1 MSNYNLLG
9 LYDHNIESYEKIVE
23 SFEKENIVGIVHA
36 TGTGKSYNALQLALD
51 NKDKKII
58 YITPSNGIIEHL
70 KKIIN
75 DNPNLDL
82 KKDFPNL
89 EFRTYQSLIN
99 LSKEELSNLPCEL
112 LILDEFHHLGAP
124 VWGSRINTLIETHED
139 IKVLGMTA
147 YTIRDRNT
155 PYERDMA
162 NPDTNEL
169 FSNKIVSKYDLCD
182 AMIDGL
188 LPKPIYKTAY
198 TNLLEI
204 EEHLESKINKL
215 PQESTEYKEYMLILR
230 NIKRRINDAPSIP
243 NILKKTLKPNGKYIY
258 FCPPFSEE
266 GTNDIETIKSQTLE
280 YLKTFIEEEDIEVY
294 TTTSEMG
301 ELGTENREAF
311 YNDKDLNWQ
320 DTKNKLRIMF
330 AINQYNEG
338 VHAPNIDGV
347 IMGRGTTSDIVYFEQ
362 LGRALSVRGNTLE
375 MYNEYETYSKEELI
389 NLCRQKETP
398 IKENISKEELIEKLI
413 APIVIDLTNNYGYI
427 KELENNLK
435 DRVKEI
441 QKHNSTNTKR
451 KIKLLDT
458 SFDIEIENEDIFE
471 MLKRL
476 NERLTMTWEDY
487 YDLAKKYYEHHGDL
501 EVSGRFKTNNGYEYS
516 EFGIINLGTW
526 IYRQRRTLLPDS
538 EQGKKLAQIGMRFE
552 NIINTLSW
560 EEMYDY
566 AKKYYQHHGDLEI
579 KQNFKTNNGYEYN
592 EFGIINLGY
601 WINNQKRRVLPESE
615 KGQKLLQIGM
625 QFKKKCLS
633 WEDYYDLAKIYYEHH
648 GNLEVQTKFKT
659 NNGYEYSEFGTINLG
674 AWIYRQRQNIRF
686 KSERGQK
693 LLKIGMCFGNKC
705 LSWDEMYDLA
715 KIYYEYH
722 GNLNVSKKFKT
733 NNGYEFDENGIINL
747 GYWIANQKRR
757 ILPESEQG
765 QKLLQIGMRFEN
777 IINTLSWDEMY
788 EYAKKYYEHYGD
800 LEVQAIFK
808 TNNGYEY
815 SEFGKISLGAWIHRQ
830 RQNIRFKSERGQKLL
845 QIGMRFENK
854 FLSWE
859 YYYDLAK
866 AYYEHYGDL
875 EIKQNFKTDNGYEY
889 DENGQINLGQ
899 WIDRQRRRTSLE
911 SERGQKLL
919 QIGMRFENKYLSWED
934 YYDLA
939 KTYYEYYGNLDIR
952 QRFKTNNG
960 YEDSRDGKINL
971 GAWLTNQRRMVTQD
985 SEKGRFLTKIGMVW
999 NIKNNQ
1005 NQIQEICNVN
1015 NININVNKDILSH
1028 ISIQEL
1034 VSKIEY
1040 LKANSVNLIDN
1051 SGKLHQIFNI
1061 NSVDLEKEYG
1071 ISFEDLISTYY
1082 LSKSKD
1088 KKLVRKPKDN

>member
-36 TGTGKSYNALQLALD
+36 TGTGKSYNVLQLALD

-75 DNPNLDL
+75 DNQNLDL
-82 KKDFPNL
+82 KRDFPNL

-124 VWGSRINTLIETHED
+124 VWGSRINTLIETHEN

-215 PQESTEYKEYMLILR
+215 SQESTEYKEYTLILR

-280 YLKTFIEEEDIEVY
+280 YLKTFIEEKDIEIY

-301 ELGTENREAF
+301 ELGTKNREAF
-311 YNDKDLNWQ
+311 YNDKDLKEQ

-375 MYNEYETYSKEELI
+375 VYNKYETYSKEELI
-389 NLCRQKETP
+389 NLCRQKDIP
-398 IKENISKEELIEKLI
+398 VKENISKEELIEKLI
-413 APIVIDLTNNYGYI
+413 APVVIDLTNNYEYI
-427 KELENNLK
+427 KELESNLK

-441 QKHNSTNTKR
+441 QKHNGTNTIR
-451 KIKLLDT
+451 KIKLFDT

-476 NERLTMTWEDY
+476 NEKLTMTWEDY
-487 YDLAKKYYEHHGDL
+487 YDLAKAYYEHHGDLEIKQTFKTNNGYEYDENGTINLGQWIERQRRRITPESEQGKKLLQIGMRFKNIRNRLSWEEMYNYAKKYYEHHGDL
-501 EVSGRFKTNNGYEYS
+501 EVSVKFKTNNGYEYD
-516 EFGIINLGTW
+516 ENGTINLGQW
-526 IYRQRRTLLPDS
+526 IFTQRKTLKQESKRRQKLL
-538 EQGKKLAQIGMRFE
+538 QIGMRFE
-552 NIINTLSW
+552 NKIKILSW
-560 EEMYDY
+560 EEMYNY
-566 AKKYYQHHGDLEI
+566 AKKYYEHHGDLEVSA
-579 KQNFKTNNGYEYN
+579 KFKTNNGYEYDEN
-592 EFGIINLGY
+592 GTINLGTWIFRQREKVIPESERGQKLSQIGMRFENKYLSWEEMYNYAKKYYEHYGNLEVPAKFKTNNGYVRSKDGIINLGY
-601 WINNQKRRVLPESE
+601 WISSQRQRTSLESKR
-615 KGQKLLQIGM
+615 GQKLLQIGM
-625 QFKKKCLS
+625 RFENKRSTLS
-633 WEDYYDLAKIYYEHH
+633 WKDYYDLAKVYYEHH
-648 GNLEVQTKFKT
+648 GNLEVPAKFKT
-659 NNGYEYSEFGTINLG
+659 NNGYEYDENGTINLG
-674 AWIYRQRQNIRF
+674 QWISNQRQR
-686 KSERGQK
+686 
-693 LLKIGMCFGNKC
+693 L
-705 LSWDEMYDLA
+705 
-715 KIYYEYH
+715 
-722 GNLNVSKKFKT
+722 
-733 NNGYEFDENGIINL
+733 
-747 GYWIANQKRR
+747 R
-757 ILPESEQG
+757 ITPESEQG

-777 IINTLSWDEMY
+777 IKSTLGWEGMY
-788 EYAKKYYEHYGD
+788 EYAKKYYKHHGN
-800 LEVQAIFK
+800 LEILYYFK

-815 SEFGKISLGAWIHRQ
+815 
-830 RQNIRFKSERGQKLL
+830 
-845 QIGMRFENK
+845 
-854 FLSWE
+854 
-859 YYYDLAK
+859 
-866 AYYEHYGDL
+866 
-875 EIKQNFKTDNGYEY
+875 
-889 DENGQINLGQ
+889 DE
-899 WIDRQRRRTSLE
+899 
-911 SERGQKLL
+911 
-919 QIGMRFENKYLSWED
+919 
-934 YYDLA
+934 
-939 KTYYEYYGNLDIR
+939 
-952 QRFKTNNG
+952 
-960 YEDSRDGKINL
+960 DGKINL
-971 GAWLTNQRRMVTQD
+971 GYWISNQRQKTSQN
-985 SEKGRFLTKIGMVW
+985 SKEGRLLTKIGMVW

-1005 NQIQEICNVN
+1005 NQVQEICNVN

-1040 LKANSVNLIDN
+1040 LKANNIKLTDS

-1061 NSVDLEKEYG
+1061 NSVDLEKQYG
-1071 ISFEDLISTYY
+1071 ISFEDLITNYY
-1082 LSKSKD
+1082 LEKNKSKG
-1088 KKLVRKPKDN
+1088 V

>member
-9 LYDHNIESYEKIVE
+9 LYNHNIESYEKIGKA
-23 SFEKENIVGIVHA
+23 FEKENIVGIVHA

-82 KKDFPNL
+82 KKDFSNL

-124 VWGSRINTLIETHED
+124 VWGSRVNTLIETHKD

-169 FSNKIVSKYDLCD
+169 FSNKIVSRYDLCD

-204 EEHLESKINKL
+204 EEHIESKISKL
-215 PQESTEYKEYMLILR
+215 SQESTEYKEYTLILR

-280 YLKTFIEEEDIEVY
+280 YLKTFTEEKDIEIY
-294 TTTSEMG
+294 TTTSDMG
-301 ELGTENREAF
+301 ELGTKNREAF
-311 YNDKDLNWQ
+311 YNDKDLDGQNV
-320 DTKNKLRIMF
+320 KNKLRIMF

-375 MYNEYETYSKEELI
+375 MYNKYETYSKEELI
-389 NLCRQKETP
+389 NLCIEKDIP
-398 IKENISKEELIEKLI
+398 IKENITKEELIEKLI
-413 APIVIDLTNNYGYI
+413 APVVIDLTNNYEYI

-435 DRVKEI
+435 DKVKEI
-441 QKHNSTNTKR
+441 QKHNSTNTER

-458 SFDIEIENEDIFE
+458 SFDIEIENQDIFE

-487 YDLAKKYYEHHGDL
+487 YDLAK
-501 EVSGRFKTNNGYEYS
+501 V
-516 EFGIINLGTW
+516 
-526 IYRQRRTLLPDS
+526 
-538 EQGKKLAQIGMRFE
+538 
-552 NIINTLSW
+552 
-560 EEMYDY
+560 
-566 AKKYYQHHGDLEI
+566 
-579 KQNFKTNNGYEYN
+579 
-592 EFGIINLGY
+592 
-601 WINNQKRRVLPESE
+601 
-615 KGQKLLQIGM
+615 
-625 QFKKKCLS
+625 
-633 WEDYYDLAKIYYEHH
+633 
-648 GNLEVQTKFKT
+648 
-659 NNGYEYSEFGTINLG
+659 
-674 AWIYRQRQNIRF
+674 
-686 KSERGQK
+686 
-693 LLKIGMCFGNKC
+693 
-705 LSWDEMYDLA
+705 
-715 KIYYEYH
+715 
-722 GNLNVSKKFKT
+722 
-733 NNGYEFDENGIINL
+733 
-747 GYWIANQKRR
+747 
-757 ILPESEQG
+757 
-765 QKLLQIGMRFEN
+765 
-777 IINTLSWDEMY
+777 
-788 EYAKKYYEHYGD
+788 YYEHYGN
-800 LEVQAIFK
+800 LEIKKSFK

-815 SEFGKISLGAWIHRQ
+815 SEFGKI
-830 RQNIRFKSERGQKLL
+830 
-845 QIGMRFENK
+845 
-854 FLSWE
+854 
-859 YYYDLAK
+859 
-866 AYYEHYGDL
+866 
-875 EIKQNFKTDNGYEY
+875 
-889 DENGQINLGQ
+889 NLGQ
-899 WIDRQRRRTSLE
+899 WIKRQRQKISPE
-911 SERGQKLL
+911 SEQGQKLA

-939 KTYYEYYGNLDIR
+939 KAYYEHHGNLEI
-952 QRFKTNNG
+952 QARFKTNNG
-960 YEDSRDGKINL
+960 YEYDETGKINL
-971 GAWLTNQRRMVTQD
+971 GIWIFNQRQRITPESEQGQKLLQIGMRFENIRNRLTWEEMYEYAKKYYEHYGNLEIIYNFKTNNGYEQSENGKINLGTWIVTQRQKVTPKSERWQKLAQIGMRFENKINTLSWEEMYNYAKKYYEYHGNLEVQQKFKTNNGYEYDEDGTINLGTWIFNQRRTAAQD
-985 SEKGRFLTKIGMVW
+985 SKRGRLLTKIGMVW

-1005 NQIQEICNVN
+1005 NQVQEICNVN

-1040 LKANSVNLIDN
+1040 LKTNNIKLTDN

-1061 NSVDLEKEYG
+1061 NSVDLEKEYN
-1071 ISFEDLISTYY
+1071 ISFEDLITNYY
-1082 LSKSKD
+1082 LDKNKSKG
-1088 KKLVRKPKDN
+1088 V

>member
-36 TGTGKSYNALQLALD
+36 TGTGKSYNVLQLALD

-75 DNPNLDL
+75 DNQNLDL
-82 KKDFPNL
+82 KRDFPNL

-215 PQESTEYKEYMLILR
+215 SQESTEYKEYTLILR

-280 YLKTFIEEEDIEVY
+280 YLKTFIEEKDIEIY

-301 ELGTENREAF
+301 ELGTKNREAF
-311 YNDKDLNWQ
+311 YNDKDLKEQ

-375 MYNEYETYSKEELI
+375 VYNKYETYSKEELI
-389 NLCRQKETP
+389 NLCRQKDIP
-398 IKENISKEELIEKLI
+398 VKENISKEELIEKLI
-413 APIVIDLTNNYGYI
+413 APVVIDLTNNYEYI
-427 KELENNLK
+427 KELESNLK

-441 QKHNSTNTKR
+441 QKHNGTNTIR
-451 KIKLLDT
+451 KIKLFDT

-476 NERLTMTWEDY
+476 NEKLTMTWEDY
-487 YDLAKKYYEHHGDL
+487 YDLAKAYYEHHGDLEIKQTFKTNNGYEYDENGTINLGQWIERQRRRITPESEQGKKLLQIGMRFKNIRNRLSWEEMYNYAKKYYEHHGDL
-501 EVSGRFKTNNGYEYS
+501 EVSVKFKTNNGYEYD
-516 EFGIINLGTW
+516 ENGTINLGQW
-526 IYRQRRTLLPDS
+526 IFTQRKTLKQESKRRQKLL
-538 EQGKKLAQIGMRFE
+538 QIGMRFE
-552 NIINTLSW
+552 NKIKILSW
-560 EEMYDY
+560 EEMYNY
-566 AKKYYQHHGDLEI
+566 AKKYYEHHGDLEVSA
-579 KQNFKTNNGYEYN
+579 KFKTNNGYEYDEN
-592 EFGIINLGY
+592 GTINLGTWIFRQREKVIPESERGQKLSQIGMRFENKYLSWEEMYNYAKKYYEHYGNLEVPAKFKTNNGYVRSKDGIINLGY
-601 WINNQKRRVLPESE
+601 WISSQRQRTSLESKR
-615 KGQKLLQIGM
+615 GQKLLQIGM
-625 QFKKKCLS
+625 RFENKRSTLS
-633 WEDYYDLAKIYYEHH
+633 WKDYYDLAKVYYEHH
-648 GNLEVQTKFKT
+648 GNLEVPAKFKT
-659 NNGYEYSEFGTINLG
+659 NNGYEYDENGTINLG
-674 AWIYRQRQNIRF
+674 QWISNQRQR
-686 KSERGQK
+686 
-693 LLKIGMCFGNKC
+693 L
-705 LSWDEMYDLA
+705 
-715 KIYYEYH
+715 
-722 GNLNVSKKFKT
+722 
-733 NNGYEFDENGIINL
+733 
-747 GYWIANQKRR
+747 R
-757 ILPESEQG
+757 ITPESEQG

-777 IINTLSWDEMY
+777 IKSTLGWEGMY
-788 EYAKKYYEHYGD
+788 EYAKKYYKHHGN
-800 LEVQAIFK
+800 LEILYYFK

-815 SEFGKISLGAWIHRQ
+815 
-830 RQNIRFKSERGQKLL
+830 
-845 QIGMRFENK
+845 
-854 FLSWE
+854 
-859 YYYDLAK
+859 
-866 AYYEHYGDL
+866 
-875 EIKQNFKTDNGYEY
+875 
-889 DENGQINLGQ
+889 DE
-899 WIDRQRRRTSLE
+899 
-911 SERGQKLL
+911 
-919 QIGMRFENKYLSWED
+919 
-934 YYDLA
+934 
-939 KTYYEYYGNLDIR
+939 
-952 QRFKTNNG
+952 
-960 YEDSRDGKINL
+960 DGKINL
-971 GAWLTNQRRMVTQD
+971 GYWISNQRQKTSQN
-985 SEKGRFLTKIGMVW
+985 SKEGRLLTKIGMVW

-1005 NQIQEICNVN
+1005 NQVQEICNVN

-1040 LKANSVNLIDN
+1040 LKANNIKLTDS

-1061 NSVDLEKEYG
+1061 NSVDLEKQYG
-1071 ISFEDLISTYY
+1071 ISFEDLITNYY
-1082 LSKSKD
+1082 LEKNKSKG
-1088 KKLVRKPKDN
+1088 V

>member
-1 MSNYNLLG
+1 MSNYKLLG

-75 DNPNLDL
+75 DNPNLDIE
-82 KKDFPNL
+82 KDFPNL

-112 LILDEFHHLGAP
+112 LILDEFHHIGAP
-124 VWGSRINTLIETHED
+124 VWGSRMNTLIETHKD

-169 FSNKIVSKYDLCD
+169 FSNKIVSRYDLYD

-204 EEHLESKINKL
+204 EEHIESKISKL
-215 PQESTEYKEYMLILR
+215 SQESTEYKEYTLILR

-280 YLKTFIEEEDIEVY
+280 YIKEFIDEEDIEIY
-294 TTTSEMG
+294 TTTSDMG
-301 ELGTENREAF
+301 ELGTKNREAF
-311 YNDKDLNWQ
+311 YNDKDLDGQNV
-320 DTKNKLRIMF
+320 KNKLRIMF

-375 MYNEYETYSKEELI
+375 MYNKYETYSKEELI
-389 NLCRQKETP
+389 NLCIEKDIP
-398 IKENISKEELIEKLI
+398 IKENITKEELIEKLI
-413 APIVIDLTNNYGYI
+413 APVVIDLTNNYEYI

-435 DRVKEI
+435 DKVKEI
-441 QKHNSTNTKR
+441 QKHNSTNTER

-487 YDLAKKYYEHHGDL
+487 YELAKKYYEHHGNL
-501 EVSGRFKTNNGYEYS
+501 EVQAKFKTNNGYEFNENGLINLGNWILKQRQNVLSESERGQKLLQIGMRFGNKYLSWEDYYDLAKAYYEHHGNLEIQTRFKTNNGYEYD
-516 EFGIINLGTW
+516 ETGKINLGIW
-526 IYRQRRTLLPDS
+526 IFNQRQ
-538 EQGKKLAQIGMRFE
+538 KI
-552 NIINTLSW
+552 
-560 EEMYDY
+560 
-566 AKKYYQHHGDLEI
+566 
-579 KQNFKTNNGYEYN
+579 
-592 EFGIINLGY
+592 
-601 WINNQKRRVLPESE
+601 LPESE

-625 QFKKKCLS
+625 RFGNKFLSWDEMYNLAKTYYEYHGNLEIKQTFKTDNGYEQSKNGKINLGFWIYTQRKSLTPESEKGQKLLQIGMRFENKYLSWDEMYNLAQVYYEHHGNLDVPAEFKTNNGYERSKNGKINLGSWIRTQRKNLTPESEQGQKLLQIEMRFDNKKLS
-633 WEDYYDLAKIYYEHH
+633 WEEMYDYAKIYYEHH
-648 GNLEVQTKFKT
+648 GDLEVQQKFKT

-674 AWIYRQRQNIRF
+674 AWIFRQR
-686 KSERGQK
+686 ER
-693 LLKIGMCFGNKC
+693 
-705 LSWDEMYDLA
+705 
-715 KIYYEYH
+715 
-722 GNLNVSKKFKT
+722 V
-733 NNGYEFDENGIINL
+733 
-747 GYWIANQKRR
+747 
-757 ILPESEQG
+757 ILESEQG
-765 QKLLQIGMRFEN
+765 QKLLQIGMRFDN
-777 IINTLSWDEMY
+777 KKLSWEEMY
-788 EYAKKYYEHYGD
+788 DYAKIYYEHHGD
-800 LEVQAIFK
+800 LEVQQKFK

-815 SEFGKISLGAWIHRQ
+815 DETGK
-830 RQNIRFKSERGQKLL
+830 
-845 QIGMRFENK
+845 
-854 FLSWE
+854 
-859 YYYDLAK
+859 
-866 AYYEHYGDL
+866 
-875 EIKQNFKTDNGYEY
+875 
-889 DENGQINLGQ
+889 INLGQ
-899 WIDRQRRRTSLE
+899 WIATQR
-911 SERGQKLL
+911 
-919 QIGMRFENKYLSWED
+919 
-934 YYDLA
+934 
-939 KTYYEYYGNLDIR
+939 KTTI
-952 QRFKTNNG
+952 
-960 YEDSRDGKINL
+960 
-971 GAWLTNQRRMVTQD
+971 QD
-985 SEKGRFLTKIGMVW
+985 SKKGRLLTKIGMVW
-999 NIKNNQ
+999 SIKSNKNQ
-1005 NQIQEICNVN
+1005 VQEICNVN

-1034 VSKIEY
+1034 ISKIEY
-1040 LKANSVNLIDN
+1040 LKDSNIKLTDN
-1051 SGKLHQIFNI
+1051 TGKLHQIFNI
-1061 NSVDLEKEYG
+1061 NSVDLEKEYN
-1071 ISFEDLISTYY
+1071 ISFEDLITTYY
-1082 LSKSKD
+1082 LDKNKSKG
-1088 KKLVRKPKDN
+1088 V

>member
-1 MSNYNLLG
+1 MSNYKLLG
-9 LYDHNIESYEKIVE
+9 LYNHNIESYEKIVE

-51 NKDKKII
+51 NKDKKMI

-75 DNPNLDL
+75 DNQNLDL
-82 KKDFPNL
+82 KRDFPNL

-112 LILDEFHHLGAP
+112 LILDEFHHIGAP
-124 VWGSRINTLIETHED
+124 VWGSRINTLIKTHED

-169 FSNKIVSKYDLCD
+169 FSNKIVSRYDLCD

-204 EEHLESKINKL
+204 EEHIESKISKL
-215 PQESTEYKEYMLILR
+215 SQESTEYKEYTLILR

-258 FCPPFSEE
+258 FCLPFSEE

-280 YLKTFIEEEDIEVY
+280 YLKTFIEEKDIEIY

-301 ELGTENREAF
+301 ELGQKNRDAF
-311 YNDKDLNWQ
+311 YNDKDLKRQ

-375 MYNEYETYSKEELI
+375 MYNKYETYSKEELI
-389 NLCRQKETP
+389 NLCREKEIP

-413 APIVIDLTNNYGYI
+413 APIVIDLTNNYEYI

-435 DRVKEI
+435 NRVKKK
-441 QKHNSTNTKR
+441 QKQNGTDTKR
-451 KIKLLDT
+451 KIKLFDT

-487 YDLAKKYYEHHGDL
+487 YDLAKAYYEHHGNLEVQVRFKTNNGYEYDENGTINLGQWIERQRRRITPESEQGKKLLQIGMRFKNIRNRLSWEEMYNYAKKYYEHHGDL
-501 EVSGRFKTNNGYEYS
+501 EVSVKFKTNNGYEYD
-516 EFGIINLGTW
+516 ENGTINLGQW
-526 IYRQRRTLLPDS
+526 IFTQR
-538 EQGKKLAQIGMRFE
+538 KKLKQESKRRQKLLQIEMRFE
-552 NIINTLSW
+552 NKIKILSW
-560 EEMYDY
+560 EEMYNY
-566 AKKYYQHHGDLEI
+566 AKKYYEHHGDLEVSA
-579 KQNFKTNNGYEYN
+579 KFKTNNGYEYDEN
-592 EFGIINLGY
+592 GTINLGTWIFRQREKVIPESERGQKLSQIGMRFENKYLSWEEMYNYAQKYYEHYGNLEVPAKFKTNNGYVRSKDGIINLGY
-601 WINNQKRRVLPESE
+601 WISSQRQRTSLESKR
-615 KGQKLLQIGM
+615 GQKLLQIGM
-625 QFKKKCLS
+625 RFENKRSTLS
-633 WEDYYDLAKIYYEHH
+633 WKDYYDLAKVYYEHH
-648 GNLEVQTKFKT
+648 GNLEVPAKFKT
-659 NNGYEYSEFGTINLG
+659 NNGYEYDENGTINLG
-674 AWIYRQRQNIRF
+674 QWISNQRQR
-686 KSERGQK
+686 
-693 LLKIGMCFGNKC
+693 L
-705 LSWDEMYDLA
+705 
-715 KIYYEYH
+715 
-722 GNLNVSKKFKT
+722 
-733 NNGYEFDENGIINL
+733 
-747 GYWIANQKRR
+747 R
-757 ILPESEQG
+757 ITPESEQG

-777 IINTLSWDEMY
+777 IKSTLGWEGMY
-788 EYAKKYYEHYGD
+788 EYAKKYYKHHGN
-800 LEVQAIFK
+800 LEILYYFK

-815 SEFGKISLGAWIHRQ
+815 
-830 RQNIRFKSERGQKLL
+830 
-845 QIGMRFENK
+845 
-854 FLSWE
+854 
-859 YYYDLAK
+859 
-866 AYYEHYGDL
+866 
-875 EIKQNFKTDNGYEY
+875 
-889 DENGQINLGQ
+889 DE
-899 WIDRQRRRTSLE
+899 
-911 SERGQKLL
+911 
-919 QIGMRFENKYLSWED
+919 
-934 YYDLA
+934 
-939 KTYYEYYGNLDIR
+939 
-952 QRFKTNNG
+952 
-960 YEDSRDGKINL
+960 DGKINL
-971 GAWLTNQRRMVTQD
+971 GYWISNQRQKTSQN
-985 SEKGRFLTKIGMVW
+985 SKEGRLLTKIGMVW

-1005 NQIQEICNVN
+1005 NQVQEICNVN

-1040 LKANSVNLIDN
+1040 LKANNIKLTDS

-1061 NSVDLEKEYG
+1061 NSVDLEKQYG
-1071 ISFEDLISTYY
+1071 ISFEDLITNYY
-1082 LSKSKD
+1082 LEKNKSKG
-1088 KKLVRKPKDN
+1088 V

>member
-9 LYDHNIESYEKIVE
+9 LYNHNIESYEKIVKA
-23 SFEKENIVGIVHA
+23 FEKENIVGIVHA
-36 TGTGKSYNALQLALD
+36 TGTGKSYNAMQLALD

-75 DNPNLDL
+75 DNPNLDIE
-82 KKDFPNL
+82 KDFPNL

-124 VWGSRINTLIETHED
+124 VWGSRVNTLIETHKD

-169 FSNKIVSKYDLCD
+169 FSNKIVSRYDLCD

-204 EEHLESKINKL
+204 EEHIESKISKL
-215 PQESTEYKEYMLILR
+215 SQESTEYKEYTLILR

-280 YLKTFIEEEDIEVY
+280 YLKTFTEEKDIEIY
-294 TTTSEMG
+294 TTTSDMG
-301 ELGTENREAF
+301 ELGTKNREAF
-311 YNDKDLNWQ
+311 YNDKDLDGQNV
-320 DTKNKLRIMF
+320 KNKLRIMF

-375 MYNEYETYSKEELI
+375 MYNKYETYSKEELI
-389 NLCRQKETP
+389 NLCIEKDIP
-398 IKENISKEELIEKLI
+398 IKENITKEELIEKLI
-413 APIVIDLTNNYGYI
+413 APVVIDLTNNYEYI

-435 DRVKEI
+435 DKVKEI
-441 QKHNSTNTKR
+441 QKHNSTNTER

-458 SFDIEIENEDIFE
+458 SFDIEIENQDIFE

-487 YDLAKKYYEHHGDL
+487 YDLAKVYYEHYGNL
-501 EVSGRFKTNNGYEYS
+501 EIKKSFKTNNGYEYS
-516 EFGIINLGTW
+516 EFGKINLGQW
-526 IYRQRRTLLPDS
+526 IKRQRQKISPES
-538 EQGKKLAQIGMRFE
+538 EQGQKLAQIGMRFE
-552 NIINTLSW
+552 NIISTLNW
-560 EEMYDY
+560 EEMYEY
-566 AKKYYQHHGDLEI
+566 AKKYY
-579 KQNFKTNNGYEYN
+579 
-592 EFGIINLGY
+592 
-601 WINNQKRRVLPESE
+601 
-615 KGQKLLQIGM
+615 
-625 QFKKKCLS
+625 
-633 WEDYYDLAKIYYEHH
+633 EHY
-648 GNLEVQTKFKT
+648 GNLEVKTKFKT
-659 NNGYEYSEFGTINLG
+659 NNGYEYSEFGKINLGQWIFNQRQRITPESEQGQKLAQIGMKFEINKRNVLSWEEMYEFAKKYYEYYGDLEVSAKFKTNNGYVRSKDGIINLG
-674 AWIYRQRQNIRF
+674 AWISTQRKTLIPE
-686 KSERGQK
+686 SERGQK
-693 LLKIGMCFGNKC
+693 LAQIGMRFEKKYLN
-705 LSWDEMYDLA
+705 WEEMYEYA
-715 KIYYEYH
+715 KKYYEYH
-722 GNLNVSKKFKT
+722 GDLEVSFKFKT
-733 NNGYEFDENGIINL
+733 NNGYEYDKNGKINL
-747 GYWIANQKRR
+747 GTWISSQRQSL
-757 ILPESEQG
+757 IPESEQG

-777 IINTLSWDEMY
+777 IRNRLTWEEMY
-788 EYAKKYYEHYGD
+788 EYAKKYYEHYGNLEIIYNFKTNNGYEQSENGKINLGTWIVTQRQKVTPKSERWQKLAQIGMRFENKINTLSWEEMYNYAKKYYEYHGN
-800 LEVQAIFK
+800 LEVQQKFK

-815 SEFGKISLGAWIHRQ
+815 
-830 RQNIRFKSERGQKLL
+830 
-845 QIGMRFENK
+845 
-854 FLSWE
+854 
-859 YYYDLAK
+859 
-866 AYYEHYGDL
+866 
-875 EIKQNFKTDNGYEY
+875 
-889 DENGQINLGQ
+889 DEDGTINLGT
-899 WIDRQRRRTSLE
+899 WI
-911 SERGQKLL
+911 
-919 QIGMRFENKYLSWED
+919 F
-934 YYDLA
+934 
-939 KTYYEYYGNLDIR
+939 
-952 QRFKTNNG
+952 
-960 YEDSRDGKINL
+960 
-971 GAWLTNQRRMVTQD
+971 NQRRTAAQD
-985 SEKGRFLTKIGMVW
+985 SKRGRLLTKIGMVW

-1005 NQIQEICNVN
+1005 NQVQEICNVN

-1040 LKANSVNLIDN
+1040 LKTNNIKLTDN

-1061 NSVDLEKEYG
+1061 NSVDLEKEYN
-1071 ISFEDLISTYY
+1071 ISFEDLITNYY
-1082 LSKSKD
+1082 LDKNKSKG
-1088 KKLVRKPKDN
+1088 V

>member
-9 LYDHNIESYEKIVE
+9 LYNHNIESYEKIVKA
-23 SFEKENIVGIVHA
+23 FEKENIVGIVHA

-82 KKDFPNL
+82 KKDFSNL

-124 VWGSRINTLIETHED
+124 VWGSRVNTLIETHKD

-169 FSNKIVSKYDLCD
+169 FSNKIVNRYDLCD

-204 EEHLESKINKL
+204 EEHIESKISKL
-215 PQESTEYKEYMLILR
+215 SQESTEYKEYTLILR

-280 YLKTFIEEEDIEVY
+280 YLKTFTEEKDIEIY
-294 TTTSEMG
+294 TTTSDMG
-301 ELGTENREAF
+301 ELGTKNREAF
-311 YNDKDLNWQ
+311 YNDKDLDGQNV
-320 DTKNKLRIMF
+320 KNKLRIMF

-375 MYNEYETYSKEELI
+375 MYNKYETYSKEELI
-389 NLCRQKETP
+389 NLCIEKDIP
-398 IKENISKEELIEKLI
+398 IKENITKEELIEKLI
-413 APIVIDLTNNYGYI
+413 APVVIDLTNNYEYI

-435 DRVKEI
+435 DKVKEI
-441 QKHNSTNTKR
+441 QKHNSTNTER

-458 SFDIEIENEDIFE
+458 SFDIEIENQDIFE
-471 MLKRL
+471 MLTRL
-476 NERLTMTWEDY
+476 NERLTMTWE
-487 YDLAKKYYEHHGDL
+487 
-501 EVSGRFKTNNGYEYS
+501 
-516 EFGIINLGTW
+516 
-526 IYRQRRTLLPDS
+526 
-538 EQGKKLAQIGMRFE
+538 
-552 NIINTLSW
+552 
-560 EEMYDY
+560 EMYEY
-566 AKKYYQHHGDLEI
+566 AKKYYKHHGNLEVPY
-579 KQNFKTNNGYEYN
+579 NFKTNNGYEQSEN
-592 EFGIINLGY
+592 GKIKLGY
-601 WINNQKRRVLPESE
+601 WINNQR
-615 KGQKLLQIGM
+615 QKVTQ
-625 QFKKKCLS
+625 
-633 WEDYYDLAKIYYEHH
+633 
-648 GNLEVQTKFKT
+648 
-659 NNGYEYSEFGTINLG
+659 
-674 AWIYRQRQNIRF
+674 
-686 KSERGQK
+686 
-693 LLKIGMCFGNKC
+693 
-705 LSWDEMYDLA
+705 
-715 KIYYEYH
+715 
-722 GNLNVSKKFKT
+722 
-733 NNGYEFDENGIINL
+733 
-747 GYWIANQKRR
+747 
-757 ILPESEQG
+757 ESEQG

-777 IINTLSWDEMY
+777 KYLSWEDY
-788 EYAKKYYEHYGD
+788 YDLAKAYYEHHGN
-800 LEVQAIFK
+800 LEIQARFK

-815 SEFGKISLGAWIHRQ
+815 DETGKINLGIWIFNQRQKILPESEKGQKLLQIGMRFGNKFLSWDEMYNLAKTYYEYHGNLEIKQTFKTDNGYEQSKNGKINLGFWIHTQ
-830 RQNIRFKSERGQKLL
+830 RKSLTPESEKGQKLL

-854 FLSWE
+854 YLSWDEMYNLAQVYYEHHGNLDMPAEFKTNNGYERSKNGKINLGSWIRTQRKNITPESEQGQKLLQIGMRFDNKKLSWE
-859 YYYDLAK
+859 DYYDLAK
-866 AYYEHYGDL
+866 AYYEHHGNL
-875 EIKQNFKTDNGYEY
+875 EIQASFKTDNGYEY

-899 WIDRQRRRTSLE
+899 WIDKQRRRTSLE

-919 QIGMRFENKYLSWED
+919 QIGMRFGNKKLSWED

-971 GAWLTNQRRMVTQD
+971 GAWITNQRRMVTQD
-985 SEKGRFLTKIGMVW
+985 SKRGRLLTKIGMVW

-1005 NQIQEICNVN
+1005 NQVQEICNVN

-1040 LKANSVNLIDN
+1040 LKANNVKLTDN

-1061 NSVDLEKEYG
+1061 NSVDLEKEYN
-1071 ISFEDLISTYY
+1071 ISFEDLITNYY
-1082 LSKSKD
+1082 LDKNKSKG
-1088 KKLVRKPKDN
+1088 V

>member
-9 LYDHNIESYEKIVE
+9 LYNHNIESYEKIVKA
-23 SFEKENIVGIVHA
+23 FEKENIVGIVHA

-82 KKDFPNL
+82 KKDFSDL

-124 VWGSRINTLIETHED
+124 VWGSRVNTLIETHKD

-169 FSNKIVSKYDLCD
+169 FSNKIVNRYDLCD

-204 EEHLESKINKL
+204 EEHIESKISKL
-215 PQESTEYKEYMLILR
+215 SQESTEYKEYTLILR

-280 YLKTFIEEEDIEVY
+280 YLKTFTEEKDIEIY
-294 TTTSEMG
+294 TTTSDMG
-301 ELGTENREAF
+301 ELGTKNREAF
-311 YNDKDLNWQ
+311 YNDKDLDGQNV
-320 DTKNKLRIMF
+320 KNKLRIMF

-375 MYNEYETYSKEELI
+375 MYNKYETYSKEELI
-389 NLCRQKETP
+389 NLCIEKDIP
-398 IKENISKEELIEKLI
+398 IKENITKEELIEKLI
-413 APIVIDLTNNYGYI
+413 APVVIDLTNNYEYI

-435 DRVKEI
+435 DKVKEI
-441 QKHNSTNTKR
+441 QKHNSTNTER

-458 SFDIEIENEDIFE
+458 SFDIEIENQDIFE
-471 MLKRL
+471 MLTRL
-476 NERLTMTWEDY
+476 NERLTMTWE
-487 YDLAKKYYEHHGDL
+487 
-501 EVSGRFKTNNGYEYS
+501 
-516 EFGIINLGTW
+516 
-526 IYRQRRTLLPDS
+526 
-538 EQGKKLAQIGMRFE
+538 
-552 NIINTLSW
+552 
-560 EEMYDY
+560 EMYEY
-566 AKKYYQHHGDLEI
+566 AKKYYKHHGNLEVPY
-579 KQNFKTNNGYEYN
+579 NFKTNNGYEQSEN
-592 EFGIINLGY
+592 GKIKLGY
-601 WINNQKRRVLPESE
+601 WINNQR
-615 KGQKLLQIGM
+615 QKVTQ
-625 QFKKKCLS
+625 
-633 WEDYYDLAKIYYEHH
+633 
-648 GNLEVQTKFKT
+648 
-659 NNGYEYSEFGTINLG
+659 
-674 AWIYRQRQNIRF
+674 
-686 KSERGQK
+686 
-693 LLKIGMCFGNKC
+693 
-705 LSWDEMYDLA
+705 
-715 KIYYEYH
+715 
-722 GNLNVSKKFKT
+722 
-733 NNGYEFDENGIINL
+733 
-747 GYWIANQKRR
+747 
-757 ILPESEQG
+757 ESEQG

-777 IINTLSWDEMY
+777 KYLSWEDY
-788 EYAKKYYEHYGD
+788 YDLAKAYYEHHGN
-800 LEVQAIFK
+800 LEIQARFK

-815 SEFGKISLGAWIHRQ
+815 DETGKINLGIWIFNQRQKILPESEKGQKLLQIGMRFGNKFLSWDEMYNLAKTYYEYHGNLEIKQTFKTDNGYEQSKNGKINLGFWIHTQ
-830 RQNIRFKSERGQKLL
+830 RKSLTPESEKGQKLL

-854 FLSWE
+854 YLSWDEMYNLAQVYYEHHGNLDMPAEFKTNNGYERSKNGKINLGSWIRTQRKNITPESEQGQKLLQIGMRFDNKKLSWE
-859 YYYDLAK
+859 DYYDLAK
-866 AYYEHYGDL
+866 AYYEHHGNL
-875 EIKQNFKTDNGYEY
+875 EIQASFKTDNGYEY

-899 WIDRQRRRTSLE
+899 WIDKQRRRTSLE

-919 QIGMRFENKYLSWED
+919 QIGMRFGNKKLSWED

-971 GAWLTNQRRMVTQD
+971 GAWITNQRRMVTQD
-985 SEKGRFLTKIGMVW
+985 SKRGRLLTKIGMVW

-1005 NQIQEICNVN
+1005 NQVQEICNVN

-1040 LKANSVNLIDN
+1040 LKANNVKLTDN

-1061 NSVDLEKEYG
+1061 NSVDLEKEYN
-1071 ISFEDLISTYY
+1071 ISFEDLITNYY
-1082 LSKSKD
+1082 LDKNKSKG
-1088 KKLVRKPKDN
+1088 V

>member
-1 MSNYNLLG
+1 MSNYKLLG

-36 TGTGKSYNALQLALD
+36 TGTGKSYNVLQLALD

-75 DNPNLDL
+75 DNQNLDL
-82 KKDFPNL
+82 KRDFPNL

-124 VWGSRINTLIETHED
+124 VWGSRINTLIETHEN

-169 FSNKIVSKYDLCD
+169 FSNKIVSRYDLCN
-182 AMIDGL
+182 AMLEGL

-215 PQESTEYKEYMLILR
+215 PQESIEYKEYMLILK

-280 YLKTFIEEEDIEVY
+280 YLKTFIEEKDIEIY

-301 ELGTENREAF
+301 ELGTKNREAF
-311 YNDKDLNWQ
+311 YNDKDLKEQ

-375 MYNEYETYSKEELI
+375 MYNKYETYSKEELI
-389 NLCRQKETP
+389 NLCRQKDIP
-398 IKENISKEELIEKLI
+398 VKENISKEELIEKLI
-413 APIVIDLTNNYGYI
+413 APVVIDLTNNYEYI
-427 KELENNLK
+427 KELESNLK

-441 QKHNSTNTKR
+441 QKHNGTNTIR
-451 KIKLLDT
+451 KIKLFDT

-476 NERLTMTWEDY
+476 NEKLTMTWEDY
-487 YDLAKKYYEHHGDL
+487 YDLAKAYYEHHGDLEIKQTFKTNNGYEYDENGTINLGQWIERQRRRITPESEQGKKLLQIGMRFKNIRNRLSWEEMYNYAKKYYEHHGDL
-501 EVSGRFKTNNGYEYS
+501 EVSVKFKTNNGYEYD
-516 EFGIINLGTW
+516 ENGTINLGQW
-526 IYRQRRTLLPDS
+526 IFTQRKTLKQESKRRQKLL
-538 EQGKKLAQIGMRFE
+538 QIGMRFE
-552 NIINTLSW
+552 NKIKILSW
-560 EEMYDY
+560 EEMYNY
-566 AKKYYQHHGDLEI
+566 AKKYYEHHGDLEVSA
-579 KQNFKTNNGYEYN
+579 KFKTNNGYEYDEN
-592 EFGIINLGY
+592 GTINLGTWIFRQREKVIPESERGQKLSQIGMRFENKYLSWEEMYNYAKKYYEHYGNLEVPAKFKTNNGYVRSKDGIINLGY
-601 WINNQKRRVLPESE
+601 WISSQRQRTSLESKR
-615 KGQKLLQIGM
+615 GQKLLQIGM
-625 QFKKKCLS
+625 RFENKRSTLS
-633 WEDYYDLAKIYYEHH
+633 WKDYYDLAKVYYEHH
-648 GNLEVQTKFKT
+648 GNLEVPAKFKT
-659 NNGYEYSEFGTINLG
+659 NNGYEYDENGTINLG
-674 AWIYRQRQNIRF
+674 QWISNQRQR
-686 KSERGQK
+686 
-693 LLKIGMCFGNKC
+693 L
-705 LSWDEMYDLA
+705 
-715 KIYYEYH
+715 
-722 GNLNVSKKFKT
+722 
-733 NNGYEFDENGIINL
+733 
-747 GYWIANQKRR
+747 R
-757 ILPESEQG
+757 ITPESEQG

-777 IINTLSWDEMY
+777 IKSTLGWEEMY
-788 EYAKKYYEHYGD
+788 EYAKKYYKHHGN
-800 LEVQAIFK
+800 LEILYYFK

-815 SEFGKISLGAWIHRQ
+815 
-830 RQNIRFKSERGQKLL
+830 
-845 QIGMRFENK
+845 
-854 FLSWE
+854 
-859 YYYDLAK
+859 
-866 AYYEHYGDL
+866 
-875 EIKQNFKTDNGYEY
+875 
-889 DENGQINLGQ
+889 DE
-899 WIDRQRRRTSLE
+899 
-911 SERGQKLL
+911 
-919 QIGMRFENKYLSWED
+919 
-934 YYDLA
+934 
-939 KTYYEYYGNLDIR
+939 
-952 QRFKTNNG
+952 
-960 YEDSRDGKINL
+960 DGKINL
-971 GAWLTNQRRMVTQD
+971 GYWISNQRQKTSQN
-985 SEKGRFLTKIGMVW
+985 SKEGRLLTKIGMVW

-1005 NQIQEICNVN
+1005 NQVQEICNVN

-1040 LKANSVNLIDN
+1040 LKANNIKLTDS

-1061 NSVDLEKEYG
+1061 NSVDLEKQYG
-1071 ISFEDLISTYY
+1071 ISFEDLITNYY
-1082 LSKSKD
+1082 LEKNKSKG
-1088 KKLVRKPKDN
+1088 V

>member
-1 MSNYNLLG
+1 MSNYKLLG

-75 DNPNLDL
+75 DNPNLDIE
-82 KKDFPNL
+82 KDFPNL

-112 LILDEFHHLGAP
+112 LILDEFHHIGAP
-124 VWGSRINTLIETHED
+124 VWGSRMNTLIETHKD

-169 FSNKIVSKYDLCD
+169 FSNKIVSRYDLYD

-204 EEHLESKINKL
+204 EEHIESKISKL
-215 PQESTEYKEYMLILR
+215 SQESTEYKEYTLILR

-280 YLKTFIEEEDIEVY
+280 YIKEFIDEEDIEIY
-294 TTTSEMG
+294 TTTSDMG
-301 ELGTENREAF
+301 ELGTKNREAF
-311 YNDKDLNWQ
+311 YNDKDLDGQNV
-320 DTKNKLRIMF
+320 KNKLRIMF

-375 MYNEYETYSKEELI
+375 MYNKYETYSKEELI
-389 NLCRQKETP
+389 NLCIEKDIP
-398 IKENISKEELIEKLI
+398 IKENITKEELIEKLI
-413 APIVIDLTNNYGYI
+413 APVVIDLTNNYEYI

-435 DRVKEI
+435 DKVKEI
-441 QKHNSTNTKR
+441 QKHNSTNTER

-487 YDLAKKYYEHHGDL
+487 YELAKKYYEHHGNL
-501 EVSGRFKTNNGYEYS
+501 EVQAKFKTNNGYEFNENGLINLGNWILKQRQNVLSESERGQKLLQIGMRFGNKYLSWEDYYDLAKAYYEHHGNLEIQTRFKTNNGYEYD
-516 EFGIINLGTW
+516 ETGKINLGIW
-526 IYRQRRTLLPDS
+526 IFNQRQ
-538 EQGKKLAQIGMRFE
+538 KI
-552 NIINTLSW
+552 
-560 EEMYDY
+560 
-566 AKKYYQHHGDLEI
+566 
-579 KQNFKTNNGYEYN
+579 
-592 EFGIINLGY
+592 
-601 WINNQKRRVLPESE
+601 LPESE

-625 QFKKKCLS
+625 RFGNKFLS
-633 WEDYYDLAKIYYEHH
+633 WDEMYNLAQVYYEHH
-648 GNLEVQTKFKT
+648 GNLDVPAEFKT
-659 NNGYEYSEFGTINLG
+659 NNGYERSKNGKINLG
-674 AWIYRQRQNIRF
+674 SWIRTQR
-686 KSERGQK
+686 K
-693 LLKIGMCFGNKC
+693 
-705 LSWDEMYDLA
+705 
-715 KIYYEYH
+715 
-722 GNLNVSKKFKT
+722 NLT
-733 NNGYEFDENGIINL
+733 
-747 GYWIANQKRR
+747 
-757 ILPESEQG
+757 PESEQG
-765 QKLLQIGMRFEN
+765 QKLLQIEMRFDN
-777 IINTLSWDEMY
+777 KKLSWEEMY
-788 EYAKKYYEHYGD
+788 DYAKIYYEHHGD
-800 LEVQAIFK
+800 LEVQQKFK

-815 SEFGKISLGAWIHRQ
+815 DETGK
-830 RQNIRFKSERGQKLL
+830 
-845 QIGMRFENK
+845 
-854 FLSWE
+854 
-859 YYYDLAK
+859 
-866 AYYEHYGDL
+866 
-875 EIKQNFKTDNGYEY
+875 
-889 DENGQINLGQ
+889 INLGQ
-899 WIDRQRRRTSLE
+899 WIATQR
-911 SERGQKLL
+911 
-919 QIGMRFENKYLSWED
+919 
-934 YYDLA
+934 
-939 KTYYEYYGNLDIR
+939 KTTI
-952 QRFKTNNG
+952 
-960 YEDSRDGKINL
+960 
-971 GAWLTNQRRMVTQD
+971 QD
-985 SEKGRFLTKIGMVW
+985 SKKGRLLTKIGMVW
-999 NIKNNQ
+999 SIKSNKNQ
-1005 NQIQEICNVN
+1005 VQEICNVN

-1034 VSKIEY
+1034 ISKIEY
-1040 LKANSVNLIDN
+1040 LKDSNIKLTDN
-1051 SGKLHQIFNI
+1051 TGKLHQIFNI
-1061 NSVDLEKEYG
+1061 NSVDLEKEYN
-1071 ISFEDLISTYY
+1071 ISFEDLITTYY
-1082 LSKSKD
+1082 LDKNKSKG
-1088 KKLVRKPKDN
+1088 V

>member
-36 TGTGKSYNALQLALD
+36 TGTGKSYNVLQLALD

-75 DNPNLDL
+75 DNQNLDL
-82 KKDFPNL
+82 KRDFPNL

-124 VWGSRINTLIETHED
+124 VWGSRINTLIETHEN

-169 FSNKIVSKYDLCD
+169 FSNEIVSRYDLCD

-215 PQESTEYKEYMLILR
+215 SQESTEYKEYTLILR

-280 YLKTFIEEEDIEVY
+280 YLKTFIEEKDIEIY

-301 ELGTENREAF
+301 ELGTKNREAF
-311 YNDKDLNWQ
+311 YNDKDLKEQ

-375 MYNEYETYSKEELI
+375 VYNKYETYSKEELI
-389 NLCRQKETP
+389 NLCRQKDIP
-398 IKENISKEELIEKLI
+398 VKENISKEELIEKLI
-413 APIVIDLTNNYGYI
+413 APVVIDLTNNYEYI
-427 KELENNLK
+427 KELESNLK

-441 QKHNSTNTKR
+441 QKHNGTNTIR
-451 KIKLLDT
+451 KIKLFDT

-476 NERLTMTWEDY
+476 NEKLTMTWEDY
-487 YDLAKKYYEHHGDL
+487 YDLAKAYYEHHGDLEIKQTFKTNNGYEYDENGTINLGQWIERQRRRITPESEQGKKLLQIGMRFKNIRNRLSWEEMYNYAKKYYEHHGDL
-501 EVSGRFKTNNGYEYS
+501 EVSVKFKTNNGYEYD
-516 EFGIINLGTW
+516 ENGTINLGQW
-526 IYRQRRTLLPDS
+526 IFTQRKTLKQESKRRQKLL
-538 EQGKKLAQIGMRFE
+538 QIGMRFE
-552 NIINTLSW
+552 NKIKILSW
-560 EEMYDY
+560 EEMYNY
-566 AKKYYQHHGDLEI
+566 AKKYYEHHGDLEVSA
-579 KQNFKTNNGYEYN
+579 KFKTNNGYEYDEN
-592 EFGIINLGY
+592 GTINLGTWIFRQREKVIPESERGQKLSQIGMRFENKYLSWEEMYNYAKKYYEHYGNLEVPAKFKTNNGYVRSKDGIINLGY
-601 WINNQKRRVLPESE
+601 WISSQRQRTSLESKR
-615 KGQKLLQIGM
+615 GQKLLQIGM
-625 QFKKKCLS
+625 RFENKRSTLS
-633 WEDYYDLAKIYYEHH
+633 WKDYYDLAKVYYEHH
-648 GNLEVQTKFKT
+648 GNLEVPAKFKT
-659 NNGYEYSEFGTINLG
+659 NNGYEYDENGTINLG
-674 AWIYRQRQNIRF
+674 QWISNQRQR
-686 KSERGQK
+686 
-693 LLKIGMCFGNKC
+693 L
-705 LSWDEMYDLA
+705 
-715 KIYYEYH
+715 
-722 GNLNVSKKFKT
+722 
-733 NNGYEFDENGIINL
+733 
-747 GYWIANQKRR
+747 R
-757 ILPESEQG
+757 ITPESEQG

-777 IINTLSWDEMY
+777 IKSTLGWEGMY
-788 EYAKKYYEHYGD
+788 EYAKKYYKHHGN
-800 LEVQAIFK
+800 LEILYYFK

-815 SEFGKISLGAWIHRQ
+815 
-830 RQNIRFKSERGQKLL
+830 
-845 QIGMRFENK
+845 
-854 FLSWE
+854 
-859 YYYDLAK
+859 
-866 AYYEHYGDL
+866 
-875 EIKQNFKTDNGYEY
+875 
-889 DENGQINLGQ
+889 DE
-899 WIDRQRRRTSLE
+899 
-911 SERGQKLL
+911 
-919 QIGMRFENKYLSWED
+919 
-934 YYDLA
+934 
-939 KTYYEYYGNLDIR
+939 
-952 QRFKTNNG
+952 
-960 YEDSRDGKINL
+960 DGKINL
-971 GAWLTNQRRMVTQD
+971 GYWISNQRQKTSQN
-985 SEKGRFLTKIGMVW
+985 SKEGRLLTKIGMVW

-1005 NQIQEICNVN
+1005 NQVQEICNVN

-1040 LKANSVNLIDN
+1040 LKANNIKLTDS

-1061 NSVDLEKEYG
+1061 NSVDLEKQYG
-1071 ISFEDLISTYY
+1071 ISFEDLITNYY
-1082 LSKSKD
+1082 LEKNKSKG
-1088 KKLVRKPKDN
+1088 V

>member
-9 LYDHNIESYEKIVE
+9 LYNHNIESYEKIVKA
-23 SFEKENIVGIVHA
+23 FEKENIVGIVHA

-124 VWGSRINTLIETHED
+124 VWGSRVNTLIETHKD

-169 FSNKIVSKYDLCD
+169 FSNKIVSRYDLCD

-204 EEHLESKINKL
+204 EEHLESKISKL
-215 PQESTEYKEYMLILR
+215 SQESTEYKEYTLILR

-280 YLKTFIEEEDIEVY
+280 YIKEFIDEEDIEIY

-301 ELGTENREAF
+301 ELGTKNREAF
-311 YNDKDLNWQ
+311 YNDKDLDGQNV
-320 DTKNKLRIMF
+320 KNKLRIMF

-375 MYNEYETYSKEELI
+375 MYNKYETYSKEELI
-389 NLCRQKETP
+389 NLCIEKDIP
-398 IKENISKEELIEKLI
+398 IKENITKEELIEKLI
-413 APIVIDLTNNYGYI
+413 APVVIDLTNNYEYI

-435 DRVKEI
+435 DKVKEI
-441 QKHNSTNTKR
+441 QKHNSTNTER

-458 SFDIEIENEDIFE
+458 SFDIEIENQDIFE
-471 MLKRL
+471 MLTRL
-476 NERLTMTWEDY
+476 NERLTMTWE
-487 YDLAKKYYEHHGDL
+487 
-501 EVSGRFKTNNGYEYS
+501 
-516 EFGIINLGTW
+516 
-526 IYRQRRTLLPDS
+526 
-538 EQGKKLAQIGMRFE
+538 
-552 NIINTLSW
+552 
-560 EEMYDY
+560 
-566 AKKYYQHHGDLEI
+566 
-579 KQNFKTNNGYEYN
+579 
-592 EFGIINLGY
+592 
-601 WINNQKRRVLPESE
+601 
-615 KGQKLLQIGM
+615 
-625 QFKKKCLS
+625 
-633 WEDYYDLAKIYYEHH
+633 
-648 GNLEVQTKFKT
+648 
-659 NNGYEYSEFGTINLG
+659 
-674 AWIYRQRQNIRF
+674 
-686 KSERGQK
+686 
-693 LLKIGMCFGNKC
+693 
-705 LSWDEMYDLA
+705 
-715 KIYYEYH
+715 
-722 GNLNVSKKFKT
+722 
-733 NNGYEFDENGIINL
+733 
-747 GYWIANQKRR
+747 
-757 ILPESEQG
+757 
-765 QKLLQIGMRFEN
+765 
-777 IINTLSWDEMY
+777 EMY
-788 EYAKKYYEHYGD
+788 EYAKKYYKHHGN
-800 LEVQAIFK
+800 LEVPYNFK
-808 TNNGYEY
+808 TNNGYEQ
-815 SEFGKISLGAWIHRQ
+815 SENGKIKLGYWINNQ
-830 RQNIRFKSERGQKLL
+830 RQKVTQ
-845 QIGMRFENK
+845 
-854 FLSWE
+854 
-859 YYYDLAK
+859 
-866 AYYEHYGDL
+866 
-875 EIKQNFKTDNGYEY
+875 
-889 DENGQINLGQ
+889 
-899 WIDRQRRRTSLE
+899 E
-911 SERGQKLL
+911 SEQGQKLL

-939 KTYYEYYGNLDIR
+939 KAYYEHHGNLEI
-952 QRFKTNNG
+952 QARFKTNNG
-960 YEDSRDGKINL
+960 YEYDETGKINL
-971 GAWLTNQRRMVTQD
+971 GIWIFNQRQKILPE
-985 SEKGRFLTKIGMVW
+985 SEKGQKLLQIGMRFGNKFLSWDEMYNLAKTYYEYHGNLEIKQTFKTDNGYEQSKNGKINLGFWIHTQRKNLTPESEKGQRLLQIGMRFENKYLSWDEMYNLAQVYYEHHGNLDMPAEFKTNNGYERSKNGKINLGSWIRTQRKNITPESEQGQKLLQIGMRFDNKKLSWEEMYDYAKIYYEHHGDLEVQQKFKTNNGYEYSEFGTINLGTWIFRQRERVILESEQGQKLLQIGMRFDNKKLSWEKMYDYAKIYYEHHGDLEVQQKFKTNNGYEYDETGKINLGQWIATQRKTTIQDSKRGRLLTKIGMVW

-1005 NQIQEICNVN
+1005 NQVQEICNVN

-1040 LKANSVNLIDN
+1040 LKANNVNLTDN

-1082 LSKSKD
+1082 LDKNKSKG
-1088 KKLVRKPKDN
+1088 V

>member
-9 LYDHNIESYEKIVE
+9 LYNHNIESYEKIVKA
-23 SFEKENIVGIVHA
+23 FEKENIVGIVHA

-82 KKDFPNL
+82 KKDFSNL

-124 VWGSRINTLIETHED
+124 VWGSRVNTLIETHKD

-169 FSNKIVSKYDLCD
+169 FSNKIVSRYDLCD

-215 PQESTEYKEYMLILR
+215 PQESIEYKEYALILK

-258 FCPPFSEE
+258 FCPPYSEE

-280 YLKTFIEEEDIEVY
+280 YLKTFIEEKDIEIY

-301 ELGTENREAF
+301 ELGTKNREAF
-311 YNDKDLNWQ
+311 YNDKDLDGQNV
-320 DTKNKLRIMF
+320 KNKLRIMF

-347 IMGRGTTSDIVYFEQ
+347 IMGRETTSDIVYFEQ

-375 MYNEYETYSKEELI
+375 MYNKYETYSKEELI
-389 NLCRQKETP
+389 NLCIEKDIP
-398 IKENISKEELIEKLI
+398 IKENITKEELIEKLI
-413 APIVIDLTNNYGYI
+413 APVVIDLTNNYEYI

-435 DRVKEI
+435 DKVKEI
-441 QKHNSTNTKR
+441 QKHNSTNTER

-458 SFDIEIENEDIFE
+458 SFDIEIENQDIFE
-471 MLKRL
+471 MLTRL
-476 NERLTMTWEDY
+476 NERLTMTWE
-487 YDLAKKYYEHHGDL
+487 
-501 EVSGRFKTNNGYEYS
+501 
-516 EFGIINLGTW
+516 
-526 IYRQRRTLLPDS
+526 
-538 EQGKKLAQIGMRFE
+538 
-552 NIINTLSW
+552 
-560 EEMYDY
+560 
-566 AKKYYQHHGDLEI
+566 
-579 KQNFKTNNGYEYN
+579 
-592 EFGIINLGY
+592 
-601 WINNQKRRVLPESE
+601 
-615 KGQKLLQIGM
+615 
-625 QFKKKCLS
+625 
-633 WEDYYDLAKIYYEHH
+633 
-648 GNLEVQTKFKT
+648 
-659 NNGYEYSEFGTINLG
+659 
-674 AWIYRQRQNIRF
+674 
-686 KSERGQK
+686 
-693 LLKIGMCFGNKC
+693 
-705 LSWDEMYDLA
+705 
-715 KIYYEYH
+715 
-722 GNLNVSKKFKT
+722 
-733 NNGYEFDENGIINL
+733 
-747 GYWIANQKRR
+747 
-757 ILPESEQG
+757 
-765 QKLLQIGMRFEN
+765 
-777 IINTLSWDEMY
+777 EMY
-788 EYAKKYYEHYGD
+788 EYAKKYYKHHGN
-800 LEVQAIFK
+800 LEVPYNFK
-808 TNNGYEY
+808 TNNGYEQ
-815 SEFGKISLGAWIHRQ
+815 SENGKIKLGYWINNQ
-830 RQNIRFKSERGQKLL
+830 RQKVTQ
-845 QIGMRFENK
+845 
-854 FLSWE
+854 
-859 YYYDLAK
+859 
-866 AYYEHYGDL
+866 
-875 EIKQNFKTDNGYEY
+875 
-889 DENGQINLGQ
+889 
-899 WIDRQRRRTSLE
+899 E
-911 SERGQKLL
+911 SEQGQKLL

-939 KTYYEYYGNLDIR
+939 KAYYEHHGNLEI
-952 QRFKTNNG
+952 QARFKTNNG
-960 YEDSRDGKINL
+960 YEYDETGKINL
-971 GAWLTNQRRMVTQD
+971 GIWIFNQRQKILPE
-985 SEKGRFLTKIGMVW
+985 SEKGQKLLQIGMRFGNKFLSWDEMYNLAKTYYEYHGNLEIKQTFKTDNGYEQSKNGKINLGFWIHTQRKNLTPESEKGQKLLQIGMRFENKYLSWDEMYNLAQVYYEHHGNLDMPAEFKTNNGYERSKNGKINLGSWIRTQRKNITPESEQGQKLLQIGMRFDNKKLSWEEMYDYAKIYYEHHGDLEVQQKFKTNNGYEYSEFGTINLGTWIFRQRERVILESEQGQKLLQIGMRFDNKKLSWEKMYDYAKIYYEHHGDLEVQQKFKTNNGYEYDETGKINLGQWIATQRKTTIQDSKRGRLLTKIGMVW

-1005 NQIQEICNVN
+1005 NQVQEICNVN

-1040 LKANSVNLIDN
+1040 LKANNVNLTDN

-1082 LSKSKD
+1082 LDKNKSKG
-1088 KKLVRKPKDN
+1088 V

>member
-1 MSNYNLLG
+1 MSNYKLLG
-9 LYDHNIESYEKIVE
+9 SYDHNIESYEKIVE

-75 DNPNLDL
+75 DNPNLDIE
-82 KKDFPNL
+82 KDFTNL

-124 VWGSRINTLIETHED
+124 VWGSRINTLIETHEN

-169 FSNKIVSKYDLCD
+169 FSNKIVSRYDLCD
-182 AMIDGL
+182 AMLEGL

-215 PQESTEYKEYMLILR
+215 PQESIEYKEYMLILK

-280 YLKTFIEEEDIEVY
+280 YLKTFIEEKDIEIY

-301 ELGTENREAF
+301 ELGTKNREAF
-311 YNDKDLNWQ
+311 YNDKDLKEQ

-375 MYNEYETYSKEELI
+375 MYNKYETYSKEELI
-389 NLCRQKETP
+389 NLCRQKDIP
-398 IKENISKEELIEKLI
+398 VKENISKEELIEKLI
-413 APIVIDLTNNYGYI
+413 APVVIDLTNNYEYI
-427 KELENNLK
+427 KELESNLK

-441 QKHNSTNTKR
+441 QKHNGTNTIR
-451 KIKLLDT
+451 KIKLFDT

-476 NERLTMTWEDY
+476 NEKLTMTWEDY
-487 YDLAKKYYEHHGDL
+487 YDLAKAYYEHHGDLEIKQTFKTNNGYEYDENGTINLGQWIERQRRRITPESEQGKKLLQIGMRFKNIRNRLSWEEMYNYAKKYYEHHGDL
-501 EVSGRFKTNNGYEYS
+501 EVSVKFKTNNGYEYD
-516 EFGIINLGTW
+516 ENGTINLGQW
-526 IYRQRRTLLPDS
+526 IFTQRKTLKQESKRRQKLL
-538 EQGKKLAQIGMRFE
+538 QIGMRFE
-552 NIINTLSW
+552 NKIKILSW
-560 EEMYDY
+560 EEMYNY
-566 AKKYYQHHGDLEI
+566 AKKYYEHHGDLEVSA
-579 KQNFKTNNGYEYN
+579 KFKTNNGYEYDEN
-592 EFGIINLGY
+592 GTINLGTWIFRQREKVIPESERGQKLSQIGMRFENKYLSWEEMYNYAKKYYEHYGNLEVPAKFKTNNGYVRSKDGIINLGY
-601 WINNQKRRVLPESE
+601 WISSQRQRTSLESKR
-615 KGQKLLQIGM
+615 GQKLLQIGM
-625 QFKKKCLS
+625 RFENKRSTLS
-633 WEDYYDLAKIYYEHH
+633 WKDYYDLAKVYYEHH
-648 GNLEVQTKFKT
+648 GNLEVPAKFKT
-659 NNGYEYSEFGTINLG
+659 NNGYEYDENGTINLG
-674 AWIYRQRQNIRF
+674 QWISNQRQR
-686 KSERGQK
+686 
-693 LLKIGMCFGNKC
+693 L
-705 LSWDEMYDLA
+705 
-715 KIYYEYH
+715 
-722 GNLNVSKKFKT
+722 
-733 NNGYEFDENGIINL
+733 
-747 GYWIANQKRR
+747 R
-757 ILPESEQG
+757 ITPESEQG

-777 IINTLSWDEMY
+777 IKSTLGWEGMY
-788 EYAKKYYEHYGD
+788 EYAKKYYKHHGN
-800 LEVQAIFK
+800 LEILYYFK

-815 SEFGKISLGAWIHRQ
+815 
-830 RQNIRFKSERGQKLL
+830 
-845 QIGMRFENK
+845 
-854 FLSWE
+854 
-859 YYYDLAK
+859 
-866 AYYEHYGDL
+866 
-875 EIKQNFKTDNGYEY
+875 
-889 DENGQINLGQ
+889 DE
-899 WIDRQRRRTSLE
+899 
-911 SERGQKLL
+911 
-919 QIGMRFENKYLSWED
+919 
-934 YYDLA
+934 
-939 KTYYEYYGNLDIR
+939 
-952 QRFKTNNG
+952 
-960 YEDSRDGKINL
+960 DGKINL
-971 GAWLTNQRRMVTQD
+971 GYWISNQRQKTSQN
-985 SEKGRFLTKIGMVW
+985 SKEGRLLTKIGMVW

-1005 NQIQEICNVN
+1005 NQVQEICNVN

-1040 LKANSVNLIDN
+1040 LKANNIKLTDS

-1061 NSVDLEKEYG
+1061 NSVDLEKQYG
-1071 ISFEDLISTYY
+1071 ISFEDLITNYY
-1082 LSKSKD
+1082 LEKNKSKG
-1088 KKLVRKPKDN
+1088 V

>member
-9 LYDHNIESYEKIVE
+9 LYNHNIESYEKIVKA
-23 SFEKENIVGIVHA
+23 FEKENIVGIVHA

-75 DNPNLDL
+75 DNPNLDIE
-82 KKDFPNL
+82 KNFPNL

-124 VWGSRINTLIETHED
+124 VWGSRINTLIETHEN

-169 FSNKIVSKYDLCD
+169 FSNKIVSRYDLCD

-204 EEHLESKINKL
+204 EEHIESKISKL
-215 PQESTEYKEYMLILR
+215 SQESTEYKEYTLILR

-243 NILKKTLKPNGKYIY
+243 NILKKILKPNGKYIY

-311 YNDKDLNWQ
+311 YNDKDLNGQ

-389 NLCRQKETP
+389 NLCIEKDIP
-398 IKENISKEELIEKLI
+398 IKENITEEELIEKLI
-413 APIVIDLTNNYGYI
+413 APVVIDLSNNYEYI

-441 QKHNSTNTKR
+441 QKHNSTNTER

-487 YDLAKKYYEHHGDL
+487 YELAKKYYEHHGNL
-501 EVSGRFKTNNGYEYS
+501 EVQAKFKTNNGYEFNENGLINLGNWILKQRQNVLSESERGQKLLQIGMRFGNKYLSWEDYYDLAKAYYEHHGNLEIQTRFKTNNGYEYD
-516 EFGIINLGTW
+516 ETGKINLGIW
-526 IYRQRRTLLPDS
+526 IFNQRQ
-538 EQGKKLAQIGMRFE
+538 KI
-552 NIINTLSW
+552 
-560 EEMYDY
+560 
-566 AKKYYQHHGDLEI
+566 
-579 KQNFKTNNGYEYN
+579 
-592 EFGIINLGY
+592 
-601 WINNQKRRVLPESE
+601 LPESE

-625 QFKKKCLS
+625 RFGNKFLSWDEMYNLAKTYYEYHGNLEIKQTFKTDNGYEQSKNGKINLGFWIYTQRKSLTPESEKGQKLLQIGMRFENKYLSWDEMYNLAQVYYEHHGNLDVPAEFKTNNGYERSKNGKINLGSWIRTQRKNITPESEQGQKLLQIGMRFDNKKLS
-633 WEDYYDLAKIYYEHH
+633 WEEMYDYAKIYYEHH
-648 GNLEVQTKFKT
+648 GDLEVQQKFKT

-674 AWIYRQRQNIRF
+674 TWIFRQR
-686 KSERGQK
+686 ER
-693 LLKIGMCFGNKC
+693 
-705 LSWDEMYDLA
+705 
-715 KIYYEYH
+715 
-722 GNLNVSKKFKT
+722 V
-733 NNGYEFDENGIINL
+733 
-747 GYWIANQKRR
+747 
-757 ILPESEQG
+757 ILESEQG
-765 QKLLQIGMRFEN
+765 QKLLQIGMRFDNKKLRWE
-777 IINTLSWDEMY
+777 EMY
-788 EYAKKYYEHYGD
+788 DYAKIYYEHHGD
-800 LEVQAIFK
+800 LEVQQKFK
-808 TNNGYEY
+808 TNNGYEND
-815 SEFGKISLGAWIHRQ
+815 ETGK
-830 RQNIRFKSERGQKLL
+830 
-845 QIGMRFENK
+845 
-854 FLSWE
+854 
-859 YYYDLAK
+859 
-866 AYYEHYGDL
+866 
-875 EIKQNFKTDNGYEY
+875 
-889 DENGQINLGQ
+889 INLGQ
-899 WIDRQRRRTSLE
+899 WIATQR
-911 SERGQKLL
+911 
-919 QIGMRFENKYLSWED
+919 
-934 YYDLA
+934 
-939 KTYYEYYGNLDIR
+939 KTTI
-952 QRFKTNNG
+952 
-960 YEDSRDGKINL
+960 
-971 GAWLTNQRRMVTQD
+971 QD
-985 SEKGRFLTKIGMVW
+985 SKRGRLLTKIGMVW

-1005 NQIQEICNVN
+1005 NQVQEICNVN

-1040 LKANSVNLIDN
+1040 LKTNNVNLTDN

-1061 NSVDLEKEYG
+1061 NSVDLEKKYN
-1071 ISFEDLISTYY
+1071 ISFEDLITTYY
-1082 LSKSKD
+1082 LDKNKSKG
-1088 KKLVRKPKDN
+1088 V

>member
-1 MSNYNLLG
+1 MSNYKLLG

-36 TGTGKSYNALQLALD
+36 TGTGKSYNVLQLALD

-75 DNPNLDL
+75 DNQNLDL
-82 KKDFPNL
+82 KRDFPNL

-124 VWGSRINTLIETHED
+124 VWGSRINTLIETHEN

-169 FSNKIVSKYDLCD
+169 FSNKIVSRYDLCN
-182 AMIDGL
+182 AMLEGL

-215 PQESTEYKEYMLILR
+215 PQESIEYKEYMLILK

-280 YLKTFIEEEDIEVY
+280 YLKTFIEEKDIEIY

-301 ELGTENREAF
+301 ELGTKNREAF
-311 YNDKDLNWQ
+311 YNDKDLKEQ

-375 MYNEYETYSKEELI
+375 MYNKYETYSKEELI
-389 NLCRQKETP
+389 NLCRQKDIP
-398 IKENISKEELIEKLI
+398 VKENISKEELIEKLI
-413 APIVIDLTNNYGYI
+413 APVVIDLTNNYEYI
-427 KELENNLK
+427 KELESNLK

-441 QKHNSTNTKR
+441 QKHNGTNTIR
-451 KIKLLDT
+451 KIKLFDT

-476 NERLTMTWEDY
+476 NEKLTMTWEDY
-487 YDLAKKYYEHHGDL
+487 YDLAKAYYEHHGDLEIKQTFKTNNGYEYDENGTINLGQWIERQRRRITPESEQGKKLLQIGMRFKNIRNRLSWEEMYNYAKKYYEHHGDL
-501 EVSGRFKTNNGYEYS
+501 EVSVKFKTNNGYEYD
-516 EFGIINLGTW
+516 ENGTINLGQW
-526 IYRQRRTLLPDS
+526 IFTQRKTLKQESKRRQKLL
-538 EQGKKLAQIGMRFE
+538 QIGMRFE
-552 NIINTLSW
+552 NKIKILSW
-560 EEMYDY
+560 EEMYNY
-566 AKKYYQHHGDLEI
+566 AKKYYEHHGDLEVSA
-579 KQNFKTNNGYEYN
+579 KFKTNNGYEYDEN
-592 EFGIINLGY
+592 GTINLGTWIFRQREKVIPESERGQKLSQIGMRFENKYLSWEEMYNYAKKYYEHYGNLEVPAKFKTNNGYVRSKDGIINLGY
-601 WINNQKRRVLPESE
+601 WISSQRQRTSLESKR
-615 KGQKLLQIGM
+615 GQKLLQIGM
-625 QFKKKCLS
+625 RFENKRSTLS
-633 WEDYYDLAKIYYEHH
+633 WKDYYDLAKVYYEHH
-648 GNLEVQTKFKT
+648 GNLEVPAKFKT
-659 NNGYEYSEFGTINLG
+659 NNGYEYDENGTINLG
-674 AWIYRQRQNIRF
+674 QWISNQRQR
-686 KSERGQK
+686 
-693 LLKIGMCFGNKC
+693 L
-705 LSWDEMYDLA
+705 
-715 KIYYEYH
+715 
-722 GNLNVSKKFKT
+722 
-733 NNGYEFDENGIINL
+733 
-747 GYWIANQKRR
+747 R
-757 ILPESEQG
+757 ITPESEQG

-777 IINTLSWDEMY
+777 IKSTLGWEGMY
-788 EYAKKYYEHYGD
+788 EYAKKYYKHHGN
-800 LEVQAIFK
+800 LEILYYFK

-815 SEFGKISLGAWIHRQ
+815 
-830 RQNIRFKSERGQKLL
+830 
-845 QIGMRFENK
+845 
-854 FLSWE
+854 
-859 YYYDLAK
+859 
-866 AYYEHYGDL
+866 
-875 EIKQNFKTDNGYEY
+875 
-889 DENGQINLGQ
+889 DE
-899 WIDRQRRRTSLE
+899 
-911 SERGQKLL
+911 
-919 QIGMRFENKYLSWED
+919 
-934 YYDLA
+934 
-939 KTYYEYYGNLDIR
+939 
-952 QRFKTNNG
+952 
-960 YEDSRDGKINL
+960 DGKINL
-971 GAWLTNQRRMVTQD
+971 GYWISNQRQKTSQN
-985 SEKGRFLTKIGMVW
+985 SKEGRLLTKIGMVW

-1005 NQIQEICNVN
+1005 NQVQEICNVN

-1040 LKANSVNLIDN
+1040 LKANNIKLTDS

-1061 NSVDLEKEYG
+1061 NSVDLEKQYG
-1071 ISFEDLISTYY
+1071 ISFEDLITNYY
-1082 LSKSKD
+1082 LEKNKSKG
-1088 KKLVRKPKDN
+1088 V

>member
-1 MSNYNLLG
+1 MSNYKLLG

-51 NKDKKII
+51 NKDKTII

-75 DNPNLDL
+75 DNPNLDIE
-82 KKDFPNL
+82 KDFTNL

-99 LSKEELSNLPCEL
+99 LSKEELANLPCEL

-169 FSNKIVSKYDLCD
+169 FSNKIVSRYDLCD
-182 AMIDGL
+182 AMLEGL

-215 PQESTEYKEYMLILR
+215 PQESIEYKEYMLILK

-280 YLKTFIEEEDIEVY
+280 YLKTFIEEKDIEIY

-301 ELGTENREAF
+301 ELGTKNREAF
-311 YNDKDLNWQ
+311 YNDKDLKEQ

-375 MYNEYETYSKEELI
+375 MYNKYETYSKEELI
-389 NLCRQKETP
+389 NLCRQKDIP
-398 IKENISKEELIEKLI
+398 VKENISKEELIEKLI
-413 APIVIDLTNNYGYI
+413 APVVIDLTNNYEYI
-427 KELENNLK
+427 KELESNLK

-441 QKHNSTNTKR
+441 QKHNGTNTIR
-451 KIKLLDT
+451 KIKLFDT

-476 NERLTMTWEDY
+476 NEKLTMTWEDY
-487 YDLAKKYYEHHGDL
+487 YDLAKAYYEHHGDLEIKQTFKTNNGYEYDENGTINLGQWIERQRRRITPESEQGKKLLQIGMRFKNIRNRLSWEEMYNYAKKYYEHHGDL
-501 EVSGRFKTNNGYEYS
+501 EVSVKFKTNNGYEYD
-516 EFGIINLGTW
+516 ENGTINLGQW
-526 IYRQRRTLLPDS
+526 IFTQRKTLKQESKRRQKLL
-538 EQGKKLAQIGMRFE
+538 QIGMRFE
-552 NIINTLSW
+552 NKIKILSW
-560 EEMYDY
+560 EEMYNY
-566 AKKYYQHHGDLEI
+566 AKKYYEHHGDLEVSA
-579 KQNFKTNNGYEYN
+579 KFKTNNGYEYDEN
-592 EFGIINLGY
+592 GTINLGTWIFRQREKVIPESERGQKLSQIGMRFENKYLSWEEMYNYAKKYYEHYGNLEVPAKFKTNNGYVRSKDGIINLGY
-601 WINNQKRRVLPESE
+601 WISSQRQRTSLESKR
-615 KGQKLLQIGM
+615 GQKLLQIGM
-625 QFKKKCLS
+625 RFENKRSTLS
-633 WEDYYDLAKIYYEHH
+633 WKDYYDLAKVYYEHH
-648 GNLEVQTKFKT
+648 GNLEVPAKFKT
-659 NNGYEYSEFGTINLG
+659 NNGYEYDENGTINLG
-674 AWIYRQRQNIRF
+674 QWISNQRQR
-686 KSERGQK
+686 
-693 LLKIGMCFGNKC
+693 L
-705 LSWDEMYDLA
+705 
-715 KIYYEYH
+715 
-722 GNLNVSKKFKT
+722 
-733 NNGYEFDENGIINL
+733 
-747 GYWIANQKRR
+747 R
-757 ILPESEQG
+757 ITPESEQG

-777 IINTLSWDEMY
+777 IKSTLGWEGMY
-788 EYAKKYYEHYGD
+788 EYAKKYYKHHGN
-800 LEVQAIFK
+800 LEILYYFK

-815 SEFGKISLGAWIHRQ
+815 
-830 RQNIRFKSERGQKLL
+830 
-845 QIGMRFENK
+845 
-854 FLSWE
+854 
-859 YYYDLAK
+859 
-866 AYYEHYGDL
+866 
-875 EIKQNFKTDNGYEY
+875 
-889 DENGQINLGQ
+889 DE
-899 WIDRQRRRTSLE
+899 
-911 SERGQKLL
+911 
-919 QIGMRFENKYLSWED
+919 
-934 YYDLA
+934 
-939 KTYYEYYGNLDIR
+939 
-952 QRFKTNNG
+952 
-960 YEDSRDGKINL
+960 DGKINL
-971 GAWLTNQRRMVTQD
+971 GYWISNQRQKTSQN
-985 SEKGRFLTKIGMVW
+985 SKEGRLLTKIGMVW

-1005 NQIQEICNVN
+1005 NQVQEICNVN

-1040 LKANSVNLIDN
+1040 LKANNIKLTDS

-1061 NSVDLEKEYG
+1061 NSVDLEKQYG
-1071 ISFEDLISTYY
+1071 ISFEDLITNYY
-1082 LSKSKD
+1082 LEKNKSKG
-1088 KKLVRKPKDN
+1088 V

>member
-9 LYDHNIESYEKIVE
+9 LYNHNIESYEKIVKA
-23 SFEKENIVGIVHA
+23 FEKENIVGIVHA

-82 KKDFPNL
+82 KKDFSNL

-124 VWGSRINTLIETHED
+124 VWGSRVNTLIETHKD

-169 FSNKIVSKYDLCD
+169 FSNKIVSRYDLCD

-215 PQESTEYKEYMLILR
+215 PQESIEYKEYALILK

-258 FCPPFSEE
+258 FCPPYSEE

-280 YLKTFIEEEDIEVY
+280 YLKTFIEEKDIEIY

-301 ELGTENREAF
+301 ELGTKNREAF
-311 YNDKDLNWQ
+311 YNDKDLKEQ

-375 MYNEYETYSKEELI
+375 MYNKYETYSKEELI
-389 NLCRQKETP
+389 NLCIEKDIP
-398 IKENISKEELIEKLI
+398 IKENITKEELIEKLI
-413 APIVIDLTNNYGYI
+413 APVVIDLTNNYEYI

-435 DRVKEI
+435 DKVKEI
-441 QKHNSTNTKR
+441 QKHNSTNTER

-458 SFDIEIENEDIFE
+458 SFDIEIENQDIFE
-471 MLKRL
+471 MLTRL
-476 NERLTMTWEDY
+476 NERLTMTWE
-487 YDLAKKYYEHHGDL
+487 
-501 EVSGRFKTNNGYEYS
+501 
-516 EFGIINLGTW
+516 
-526 IYRQRRTLLPDS
+526 
-538 EQGKKLAQIGMRFE
+538 
-552 NIINTLSW
+552 
-560 EEMYDY
+560 
-566 AKKYYQHHGDLEI
+566 
-579 KQNFKTNNGYEYN
+579 
-592 EFGIINLGY
+592 
-601 WINNQKRRVLPESE
+601 
-615 KGQKLLQIGM
+615 
-625 QFKKKCLS
+625 
-633 WEDYYDLAKIYYEHH
+633 
-648 GNLEVQTKFKT
+648 
-659 NNGYEYSEFGTINLG
+659 
-674 AWIYRQRQNIRF
+674 
-686 KSERGQK
+686 
-693 LLKIGMCFGNKC
+693 
-705 LSWDEMYDLA
+705 
-715 KIYYEYH
+715 
-722 GNLNVSKKFKT
+722 
-733 NNGYEFDENGIINL
+733 
-747 GYWIANQKRR
+747 
-757 ILPESEQG
+757 
-765 QKLLQIGMRFEN
+765 
-777 IINTLSWDEMY
+777 EMY
-788 EYAKKYYEHYGD
+788 EYAKKYYKHHGN
-800 LEVQAIFK
+800 LEVPYNFK
-808 TNNGYEY
+808 TNNGYEQ
-815 SEFGKISLGAWIHRQ
+815 SENGKIKLGYWINNQ
-830 RQNIRFKSERGQKLL
+830 RQKVTQ
-845 QIGMRFENK
+845 
-854 FLSWE
+854 
-859 YYYDLAK
+859 
-866 AYYEHYGDL
+866 
-875 EIKQNFKTDNGYEY
+875 
-889 DENGQINLGQ
+889 
-899 WIDRQRRRTSLE
+899 E
-911 SERGQKLL
+911 SEQGQKLL

-939 KTYYEYYGNLDIR
+939 KAYYEHHGNLEI
-952 QRFKTNNG
+952 QARFKTNNG
-960 YEDSRDGKINL
+960 YEYDETGKINL
-971 GAWLTNQRRMVTQD
+971 GIWIFNQRQKILPE
-985 SEKGRFLTKIGMVW
+985 SEKGQKLLQIGMRFGNKFLSWDEMYNLAKTYYEYHGNLEIKQTFKTDNGYEQSKNGKINLGFWIHTQRKNLTPESEKGQKLLQIGMRFENKYLSWDEMYNLAQVYYEHHGNLDMPAEFKTNNGYERSKNGKINLGSWIRTQRKNITPESEQGQKLLQIGMRFDNKKLSWEEMYDYAKIYYEHHGDLEVQQKFKTNNGYEYSEFGTINLGTWIFRQRERVILESEQGQKLLQIGMRFDNKKLSWEKMYDYAKIYYEHHGDLEVQQKFKTNNGYEYDETGKINLGQWIATQRKTTIQDSKRGRLLTKIGMVW

-1005 NQIQEICNVN
+1005 NQVQEICNVN

-1040 LKANSVNLIDN
+1040 LKANNVNLTDN

-1082 LSKSKD
+1082 LDKNKSKG
-1088 KKLVRKPKDN
+1088 V

>member
-1 MSNYNLLG
+1 MSNYKLLG

-75 DNPNLDL
+75 DNPNLDIE
-82 KKDFPNL
+82 KDFPNL

-169 FSNKIVSKYDLCD
+169 FSNKIVSRYDLCD

-294 TTTSEMG
+294 TTTSEIG
-301 ELGTENREAF
+301 ELGTKNREAF
-311 YNDKDLNWQ
+311 YNDKDLKGQ

-375 MYNEYETYSKEELI
+375 MYNKYETYSKEELI
-389 NLCRQKETP
+389 NLCIEKDIP
-398 IKENISKEELIEKLI
+398 IKENITKEELIEKLI
-413 APIVIDLTNNYGYI
+413 APVVIDLTNNYEYI

-435 DRVKEI
+435 DREKEI
-441 QKHNSTNTKR
+441 QKHNSTNTER

-487 YDLAKKYYEHHGDL
+487 YELAKKYYEHHGNL
-501 EVSGRFKTNNGYEYS
+501 EVQAKFKTNNGYEFNENGLINLGNWILKQRQNVLSESERGQKLLQIGMRFGNKYLSWEDYYDLAKAYYEHHGNLEIQTRFKTNNGYEYD
-516 EFGIINLGTW
+516 ETGKINLGIW
-526 IYRQRRTLLPDS
+526 IFNQRQ
-538 EQGKKLAQIGMRFE
+538 KI
-552 NIINTLSW
+552 
-560 EEMYDY
+560 
-566 AKKYYQHHGDLEI
+566 
-579 KQNFKTNNGYEYN
+579 
-592 EFGIINLGY
+592 
-601 WINNQKRRVLPESE
+601 LPESE

-625 QFKKKCLS
+625 RFGNKFLSWDEMYNLAKTYYEYHGNLEIKQTFKTDNGYEQSKNGKINLGFWIHTQRKNLTPESEKGQKLLQIGMRFENKYLSWDEMYNLAQVYYEHHGNLDMPAEFKTNNGYERSKNGKINLGSWIRTQRKNITPESEQGQKLLQIGMRFDNKKLS
-633 WEDYYDLAKIYYEHH
+633 WEEMYDYAKIYYEHH
-648 GNLEVQTKFKT
+648 GDLEVQQKFKT

-674 AWIYRQRQNIRF
+674 TWIFRQR
-686 KSERGQK
+686 ER
-693 LLKIGMCFGNKC
+693 
-705 LSWDEMYDLA
+705 
-715 KIYYEYH
+715 
-722 GNLNVSKKFKT
+722 V
-733 NNGYEFDENGIINL
+733 
-747 GYWIANQKRR
+747 
-757 ILPESEQG
+757 ILESEQG
-765 QKLLQIGMRFEN
+765 QKLLQIGMRFDNKKLNWEK
-777 IINTLSWDEMY
+777 MY
-788 EYAKKYYEHYGD
+788 DYAKKYYEHHGD
-800 LEVQAIFK
+800 LEVQQKFK

-815 SEFGKISLGAWIHRQ
+815 DETGK
-830 RQNIRFKSERGQKLL
+830 
-845 QIGMRFENK
+845 
-854 FLSWE
+854 
-859 YYYDLAK
+859 
-866 AYYEHYGDL
+866 
-875 EIKQNFKTDNGYEY
+875 
-889 DENGQINLGQ
+889 INLGQ
-899 WIDRQRRRTSLE
+899 WIATQR
-911 SERGQKLL
+911 
-919 QIGMRFENKYLSWED
+919 
-934 YYDLA
+934 
-939 KTYYEYYGNLDIR
+939 KTTI
-952 QRFKTNNG
+952 
-960 YEDSRDGKINL
+960 
-971 GAWLTNQRRMVTQD
+971 QD
-985 SEKGRFLTKIGMVW
+985 SKRGRLLTKIGMVW

-1005 NQIQEICNVN
+1005 NQVQEICNVN

-1040 LKANSVNLIDN
+1040 LKNNNIKLTDN
-1051 SGKLHQIFNI
+1051 TGKLHQIFNI
-1061 NSVDLEKEYG
+1061 NSVDLEKQYG

-1082 LSKSKD
+1082 LDKNKSKG
-1088 KKLVRKPKDN
+1088 V

>member
-9 LYDHNIESYEKIVE
+9 LYNHNIESYEKIVKA
-23 SFEKENIVGIVHA
+23 FEKENIVGIVHA

-82 KKDFPNL
+82 KKDFSNL

-124 VWGSRINTLIETHED
+124 VWGSRVNTLIETHKD

-169 FSNKIVSKYDLCD
+169 FSNKIVSRYDLCD
-182 AMIDGL
+182 AMIEGL

-204 EEHLESKINKL
+204 EEHLEWKISKL
-215 PQESTEYKEYMLILR
+215 SQENTEYKEYTLILR

-280 YLKTFIEEEDIEVY
+280 YLKEFIDEKDIEVY
-294 TTTSEMG
+294 TTTSDME
-301 ELGTENREAF
+301 ELGTKNREAF
-311 YNDKDLNWQ
+311 YNDKDLNGQ

-375 MYNEYETYSKEELI
+375 MYNKYETYTKEELI
-389 NLCRQKETP
+389 NLCRQKDIP
-398 IKENISKEELIEKLI
+398 VKENTSKEELIEKLI
-413 APIVIDLTNNYGYI
+413 APVVIDLTNNYEYI

-441 QKHNSTNTKR
+441 QRHNSASTER

-458 SFDIEIENEDIFE
+458 FFDIEIENEDIFE

-487 YDLAKKYYEHHGDL
+487 YDLAKAYYEHHGNLEVQVRFKTNNGYEYDENGKINLGQWIFIQRQRVLPESERGQKLLQIGMRFQNIKSTLSWEEMYEYAKKYYEHYGNLEVQAKFKTNNGYEYDENGIINLGKWIFYQRRTTSTKSEQGQKLLQIGMRFKNIRLSWKEMYEYAKKYYEHHGDL
-501 EVSGRFKTNNGYEYS
+501 EVKVT
-516 EFGIINLGTW
+516 
-526 IYRQRRTLLPDS
+526 
-538 EQGKKLAQIGMRFE
+538 
-552 NIINTLSW
+552 
-560 EEMYDY
+560 
-566 AKKYYQHHGDLEI
+566 
-579 KQNFKTNNGYEYN
+579 
-592 EFGIINLGY
+592 
-601 WINNQKRRVLPESE
+601 
-615 KGQKLLQIGM
+615 
-625 QFKKKCLS
+625 
-633 WEDYYDLAKIYYEHH
+633 
-648 GNLEVQTKFKT
+648 FKT

-674 AWIYRQRQNIRF
+674 RWISNQKCVIVP

-693 LLKIGMCFGNKC
+693 LLKIGMKFDSKIST
-705 LSWDEMYDLA
+705 LSWEEMYDLA
-715 KIYYEYH
+715 KAYYEHH
-722 GNLNVSKKFKT
+722 GNLEIKKTFKT
-733 NNGYEFDENGIINL
+733 NNGYEYDENGKIKL
-747 GYWIANQKRR
+747 GEWVVTQRKKV
-757 ILPESEQG
+757 LQESERG
-765 QKLLQIGMRFEN
+765 QKLKQIGMRFTN
-777 IINTLSWDEMY
+777 IVNRISWEEMY

-800 LEVQAIFK
+800 LEVQQKFK

-815 SEFGKISLGAWIHRQ
+815 
-830 RQNIRFKSERGQKLL
+830 N
-845 QIGMRFENK
+845 
-854 FLSWE
+854 
-859 YYYDLAK
+859 
-866 AYYEHYGDL
+866 
-875 EIKQNFKTDNGYEY
+875 
-889 DENGQINLGQ
+889 ENGKINLGI
-899 WIDRQRRRTSLE
+899 WIRHQRKILTPE

-919 QIGMRFENKYLSWED
+919 QIGMRFENINSTLSWEEM
-934 YYDLA
+934 YECA
-939 KTYYEYYGNLDIR
+939 KVYYEHYGNLEVP
-952 QRFKTNNG
+952 QKFKTNNG
-960 YEDSRDGKINL
+960 YEYNKDGTINL
-971 GAWLTNQRRMVTQD
+971 GTWISYQRKTTTKD
-985 SEKGRFLTKIGMVW
+985 SKRGRLLTKIGMVW
-999 NIKNNQ
+999 NIKSNQ
-1005 NQIQEICNVN
+1005 NQVQEICNTN
-1015 NININVNKDILSH
+1015 GINININKDILSH
-1028 ISIQEL
+1028 ISTQEL

-1040 LKANSVNLIDN
+1040 LKANNIKLTDS

-1061 NSVDLEKEYG
+1061 NSVDLEKEYN
-1071 ISFEDLISTYY
+1071 ISFEDLITNYY
-1082 LSKSKD
+1082 LEKNKSKG
-1088 KKLVRKPKDN
+1088 V

>member
-1 MSNYNLLG
+1 MSNYKLLG

-36 TGTGKSYNALQLALD
+36 TGTGKSYNVLQLALD

-75 DNPNLDL
+75 DNPNLDIE
-82 KKDFPNL
+82 KDFTNL

-99 LSKEELSNLPCEL
+99 LSKEELANLPCEL

-124 VWGSRINTLIETHED
+124 VWGSRINTLIETHEN

-169 FSNKIVSKYDLCD
+169 FSNKIVSRYDLCD
-182 AMIDGL
+182 AMLEGL

-215 PQESTEYKEYMLILR
+215 PQESIEYKEYMLILK

-280 YLKTFIEEEDIEVY
+280 YLKTFIEEKDIEIY

-301 ELGTENREAF
+301 ELGTKNREAF
-311 YNDKDLNWQ
+311 YNDKDLKEQ

-375 MYNEYETYSKEELI
+375 MYNKYETYSKEELI
-389 NLCRQKETP
+389 NLCRQKDIP
-398 IKENISKEELIEKLI
+398 VKENISKEELIEKLI
-413 APIVIDLTNNYGYI
+413 APVVIDLTNNYEYI
-427 KELENNLK
+427 KELESNLK

-441 QKHNSTNTKR
+441 QKHNGTNTIR
-451 KIKLLDT
+451 KIKLFDT

-476 NERLTMTWEDY
+476 NEKLTMTWEDY
-487 YDLAKKYYEHHGDL
+487 YDLAKAYYEHHGDLEIKQTFKTNNGYEYDENGTINLGQWIERQRRRITPESEQGKKLLQIGMRFKNIRNRLSWEEMYNYAKKYYEHHGDL
-501 EVSGRFKTNNGYEYS
+501 EVSVKFKTNNGYEYD
-516 EFGIINLGTW
+516 ENGTINLGQW
-526 IYRQRRTLLPDS
+526 IFTQRKTLKQESKRRQKLL
-538 EQGKKLAQIGMRFE
+538 QIGMRFE
-552 NIINTLSW
+552 NKIKILSW
-560 EEMYDY
+560 EEMYNY
-566 AKKYYQHHGDLEI
+566 AKKYYEHHGDLEVSA
-579 KQNFKTNNGYEYN
+579 KFKTNNGYEYDEN
-592 EFGIINLGY
+592 GTINLGTWIFRQREKVIPESERGQKLSQIGMRFENKYLSWEEMYNYAKKYYEHYGNLEVPAKFKTNNGYVRSKDGIINLGY
-601 WINNQKRRVLPESE
+601 WISSQRQRTSLESKR
-615 KGQKLLQIGM
+615 GQKLLQIGM
-625 QFKKKCLS
+625 RFENKRSTLS
-633 WEDYYDLAKIYYEHH
+633 WKDYYDLAKVYYEHH
-648 GNLEVQTKFKT
+648 GNLEVPAKFKT
-659 NNGYEYSEFGTINLG
+659 NNGYEYDENGTINLG
-674 AWIYRQRQNIRF
+674 QWISNQRQR
-686 KSERGQK
+686 
-693 LLKIGMCFGNKC
+693 L
-705 LSWDEMYDLA
+705 
-715 KIYYEYH
+715 
-722 GNLNVSKKFKT
+722 
-733 NNGYEFDENGIINL
+733 
-747 GYWIANQKRR
+747 R
-757 ILPESEQG
+757 ITPESEQG

-777 IINTLSWDEMY
+777 IKSTLGWEGMY
-788 EYAKKYYEHYGD
+788 EYAKKYYKHHGN
-800 LEVQAIFK
+800 LEILYYFK

-815 SEFGKISLGAWIHRQ
+815 
-830 RQNIRFKSERGQKLL
+830 
-845 QIGMRFENK
+845 
-854 FLSWE
+854 
-859 YYYDLAK
+859 
-866 AYYEHYGDL
+866 
-875 EIKQNFKTDNGYEY
+875 
-889 DENGQINLGQ
+889 DE
-899 WIDRQRRRTSLE
+899 
-911 SERGQKLL
+911 
-919 QIGMRFENKYLSWED
+919 
-934 YYDLA
+934 
-939 KTYYEYYGNLDIR
+939 
-952 QRFKTNNG
+952 
-960 YEDSRDGKINL
+960 DGKINL
-971 GAWLTNQRRMVTQD
+971 GYWISNQRQKTSQN
-985 SEKGRFLTKIGMVW
+985 SKEGRLLTKIGMVW

-1005 NQIQEICNVN
+1005 NQVQEICNVN
-1015 NININVNKDILSH
+1015 NVNINVNKDILSH

-1040 LKANSVNLIDN
+1040 LKANNIKLTDS

-1061 NSVDLEKEYG
+1061 NSVDLEKQYG
-1071 ISFEDLISTYY
+1071 ISFEDLITNYY
-1082 LSKSKD
+1082 LEKNKSKG
-1088 KKLVRKPKDN
+1088 V

>member
-1 MSNYNLLG
+1 MKQTSNYKLLG
-9 LYDHNIESYEKIVE
+9 LYNHNIESYEKIVKA
-23 SFEKENIVGIVHA
+23 FEKENIVGIVHA

-75 DNPNLDL
+75 DNPNLDI

-112 LILDEFHHLGAP
+112 LILDEFHHIGAP
-124 VWGSRINTLIETHED
+124 VWGSRVNTLIETHEN

-169 FSNKIVSKYDLCD
+169 FSNKIVSRYDLCD

-204 EEHLESKINKL
+204 EEHLESKISKL
-215 PQESTEYKEYMLILR
+215 SKESNEYKEYMLILR

-258 FCPPFSEE
+258 FCPPISEE

-280 YLKTFIEEEDIEVY
+280 YLKTFVDEKDIEIY

-301 ELGTENREAF
+301 ELGIKNREAF
-311 YNDKDLNWQ
+311 YNDKDLNGQ

-375 MYNEYETYSKEELI
+375 MYNEYEKYSKEELI
-389 NLCRQKETP
+389 TLCRQKGIP

-413 APIVIDLTNNYGYI
+413 APIVIDLTNNYEYI
-427 KELENNLK
+427 KKLENNLK

-441 QKHNSTNTKR
+441 QKQNGTNTKR

-458 SFDIEIENEDIFE
+458 SFDIEIENQDIFE

-476 NERLTMTWEDY
+476 NKRLTMTWEDY
-487 YDLAKKYYEHHGDL
+487 YDLAKAYYEHHGNLEIQARFKTNNGYKYDENGKINLGQWIFIQRQRVLPESERGQKLLQIGMRFQNIKSTLSWEEMYNYAKAYYEHYGNL
-501 EVSGRFKTNNGYEYS
+501 EVQAKFKTNNGYEYS
-516 EFGIINLGTW
+516 EFGIINLGKW
-526 IYRQRRTLLPDS
+526 IFYQRRTLS
-538 EQGKKLAQIGMRFE
+538 
-552 NIINTLSW
+552 
-560 EEMYDY
+560 
-566 AKKYYQHHGDLEI
+566 
-579 KQNFKTNNGYEYN
+579 
-592 EFGIINLGY
+592 
-601 WINNQKRRVLPESE
+601 
-615 KGQKLLQIGM
+615 
-625 QFKKKCLS
+625 
-633 WEDYYDLAKIYYEHH
+633 
-648 GNLEVQTKFKT
+648 
-659 NNGYEYSEFGTINLG
+659 
-674 AWIYRQRQNIRF
+674 
-686 KSERGQK
+686 
-693 LLKIGMCFGNKC
+693 
-705 LSWDEMYDLA
+705 
-715 KIYYEYH
+715 
-722 GNLNVSKKFKT
+722 
-733 NNGYEFDENGIINL
+733 
-747 GYWIANQKRR
+747 
-757 ILPESEQG
+757 PESEQG

-777 IINTLSWDEMY
+777 IRLSWEEMY
-788 EYAKKYYEHYGD
+788 EYAKKYYEHHGN
-800 LEVQAIFK
+800 LEVKVTFK

-815 SEFGKISLGAWIHRQ
+815 SEFGIINLGRWIGNQ
-830 RQNIRFKSERGQKLL
+830 KCVIVPKSERGQKLL
-845 QIGMRFENK
+845 QIGMRFENINST
-854 FLSWE
+854 LSWDE
-859 YYYDLAK
+859 TYDLAK
-866 AYYEHYGDL
+866 AYYEYHGNL
-875 EIKQNFKTDNGYEY
+875 EIKKTFKTNNGYEY
-889 DENGQINLGQ
+889 DANGTIRLGEWLATQRQKVLQESERGQKLLQIGMRFTNIVNRISWEEMYEYAKKYYEHYGNLDIKQTFKTNNGYKYSENGKINLGI
-899 WIDRQRRRTSLE
+899 WIRRQRKIVTLE

-919 QIGMRFENKYLSWED
+919 QIGMRFSNIRNKLTWDEMYN
-934 YYDLA
+934 LA
-939 KTYYEYYGNLDIR
+939 KAYYEYYGNLEIK
-952 QRFKTNNG
+952 QKFKTNNG
-960 YEDSRDGKINL
+960 YEQSEDGTINL
-971 GAWLTNQRRMVTQD
+971 GTWISYQRQTILQN
-985 SEKGRFLTKIGMVW
+985 SEKGILLTKIGMVW
-999 NIKNNQ
+999 SVRSNKNQ
-1005 NQIQEICNVN
+1005 VQKICSTNG
-1015 NININVNKDILSH
+1015 INIETNKDILSH

-1040 LKANSVNLIDN
+1040 LKDNNVNLTDN
-1051 SGKLHQIFNI
+1051 SGKLHQIFSI
-1061 NSVDLEKEYG
+1061 NSVDLEKQYG
-1071 ISFEDLISTYY
+1071 ISFEDLITTYY
-1082 LSKSKD
+1082 LEKIKD
-1088 KKLVRKPKDN
+1088 KKLVREPKDN

>member
-9 LYDHNIESYEKIVE
+9 LYNHNIESYEKIVKA
-23 SFEKENIVGIVHA
+23 FEKENIVGIVHA

-82 KKDFPNL
+82 KRDFPNL

-112 LILDEFHHLGAP
+112 LILDEFHHIGAP
-124 VWGSRINTLIETHED
+124 VWGSRVNTLIETHKD

-169 FSNKIVSKYDLCD
+169 FSNKIVSRYDLCD

-204 EEHLESKINKL
+204 KEHLESKISKL
-215 PQESTEYKEYMLILR
+215 SQESTEYKEYTLILR

-280 YLKTFIEEEDIEVY
+280 YLKTFTEEKDIEIY

-301 ELGTENREAF
+301 ELGQKNREAF
-311 YNDKDLNWQ
+311 YNDKDLNGQ

-362 LGRALSVRGNTLE
+362 LGRALSIRGNTLE

-389 NLCRQKETP
+389 NLCIEKDIP
-398 IKENISKEELIEKLI
+398 IKENITKEELIEKLI
-413 APIVIDLTNNYGYI
+413 APVVIDLTNNYEYI

-435 DRVKEI
+435 DREKEI
-441 QKHNSTNTKR
+441 QKHNSTNTER

-458 SFDIEIENEDIFE
+458 SFDIEIENQDIFE
-471 MLKRL
+471 MLTRL
-476 NERLTMTWEDY
+476 NERLTMTWE
-487 YDLAKKYYEHHGDL
+487 
-501 EVSGRFKTNNGYEYS
+501 
-516 EFGIINLGTW
+516 
-526 IYRQRRTLLPDS
+526 
-538 EQGKKLAQIGMRFE
+538 
-552 NIINTLSW
+552 
-560 EEMYDY
+560 
-566 AKKYYQHHGDLEI
+566 
-579 KQNFKTNNGYEYN
+579 
-592 EFGIINLGY
+592 
-601 WINNQKRRVLPESE
+601 
-615 KGQKLLQIGM
+615 
-625 QFKKKCLS
+625 
-633 WEDYYDLAKIYYEHH
+633 
-648 GNLEVQTKFKT
+648 
-659 NNGYEYSEFGTINLG
+659 
-674 AWIYRQRQNIRF
+674 
-686 KSERGQK
+686 
-693 LLKIGMCFGNKC
+693 
-705 LSWDEMYDLA
+705 
-715 KIYYEYH
+715 
-722 GNLNVSKKFKT
+722 
-733 NNGYEFDENGIINL
+733 
-747 GYWIANQKRR
+747 
-757 ILPESEQG
+757 
-765 QKLLQIGMRFEN
+765 
-777 IINTLSWDEMY
+777 EMY
-788 EYAKKYYEHYGD
+788 EYAKKYYKHHGN
-800 LEVQAIFK
+800 LEVPYNFK
-808 TNNGYEY
+808 TNNGYEQ
-815 SEFGKISLGAWIHRQ
+815 SENGKIKLGYWINNQ
-830 RQNIRFKSERGQKLL
+830 RQKVTQ
-845 QIGMRFENK
+845 
-854 FLSWE
+854 
-859 YYYDLAK
+859 
-866 AYYEHYGDL
+866 
-875 EIKQNFKTDNGYEY
+875 
-889 DENGQINLGQ
+889 
-899 WIDRQRRRTSLE
+899 E
-911 SERGQKLL
+911 SEQGQKLL

-939 KTYYEYYGNLDIR
+939 KAYYEHHGNLEI
-952 QRFKTNNG
+952 QARFKTNNG
-960 YEDSRDGKINL
+960 YEYDETGKINL
-971 GAWLTNQRRMVTQD
+971 GIWIFNQRQKILPE
-985 SEKGRFLTKIGMVW
+985 SEKGQKLLQIGMRFGNKFLSWDEMYNLAKIYYEYHGNLEIKQTFKTDNGYEQSKNGKINLGFWIHTQRKSLTPESEKGQKLLQIGMRFENKYLSWDEMYNLAQVYYEHHGNLDLPAEFKTNNGYERSKNGKINLGSWIRTQRKNITPESEQGQKLLQIGMRFDNKKLSWEEMYDYAKIYYEHHGDLEVQQKFKTNNGYEYYETGKINLGQWIATQRKTTIQDSKRGRLLTKIGMVW

-1005 NQIQEICNVN
+1005 NQVQEICNVN

-1034 VSKIEY
+1034 ISKIEY
-1040 LKANSVNLIDN
+1040 LKANNIKLTDN

-1061 NSVDLEKEYG
+1061 NSVDLEREYN
-1071 ISFEDLISTYY
+1071 ISFEDLITTYY
-1082 LSKSKD
+1082 LDKNKSKG
-1088 KKLVRKPKDN
+1088 V

>member
-9 LYDHNIESYEKIVE
+9 LYNHNIESYEKIVKA
-23 SFEKENIVGIVHA
+23 FEKENIVGIVHA

-75 DNPNLDL
+75 DNPNLDIE
-82 KKDFPNL
+82 KNFPNL

-124 VWGSRINTLIETHED
+124 VWGSRINTLIETHEN

-169 FSNKIVSKYDLCD
+169 FSNKIVSRYDLCD

-204 EEHLESKINKL
+204 EEHLESKISKL
-215 PQESTEYKEYMLILR
+215 SQESTEYKEYTLILR

-280 YLKTFIEEEDIEVY
+280 YIKEFIDEEDIEIY

-301 ELGTENREAF
+301 ELGTKNREAF
-311 YNDKDLNWQ
+311 YNDKDLDGQNV
-320 DTKNKLRIMF
+320 KNKLRIMF

-375 MYNEYETYSKEELI
+375 MYNKYETYSKEELI
-389 NLCRQKETP
+389 NLCIEKDIP
-398 IKENISKEELIEKLI
+398 IKENITKEELIEKLI
-413 APIVIDLTNNYGYI
+413 APVVIDLTNNYEYI

-435 DRVKEI
+435 DKVKEI
-441 QKHNSTNTKR
+441 QKHNSTNTER

-458 SFDIEIENEDIFE
+458 SFDIEIENQDIFE
-471 MLKRL
+471 MLTRL
-476 NERLTMTWEDY
+476 NERLTMTWE
-487 YDLAKKYYEHHGDL
+487 
-501 EVSGRFKTNNGYEYS
+501 
-516 EFGIINLGTW
+516 
-526 IYRQRRTLLPDS
+526 
-538 EQGKKLAQIGMRFE
+538 
-552 NIINTLSW
+552 
-560 EEMYDY
+560 
-566 AKKYYQHHGDLEI
+566 
-579 KQNFKTNNGYEYN
+579 
-592 EFGIINLGY
+592 
-601 WINNQKRRVLPESE
+601 
-615 KGQKLLQIGM
+615 
-625 QFKKKCLS
+625 
-633 WEDYYDLAKIYYEHH
+633 
-648 GNLEVQTKFKT
+648 
-659 NNGYEYSEFGTINLG
+659 
-674 AWIYRQRQNIRF
+674 
-686 KSERGQK
+686 
-693 LLKIGMCFGNKC
+693 
-705 LSWDEMYDLA
+705 
-715 KIYYEYH
+715 
-722 GNLNVSKKFKT
+722 
-733 NNGYEFDENGIINL
+733 
-747 GYWIANQKRR
+747 
-757 ILPESEQG
+757 
-765 QKLLQIGMRFEN
+765 
-777 IINTLSWDEMY
+777 EMY
-788 EYAKKYYEHYGD
+788 EYAKKYYKHHGN
-800 LEVQAIFK
+800 LEVPYNFK
-808 TNNGYEY
+808 TNNGYEQ
-815 SEFGKISLGAWIHRQ
+815 SENGKIKLGYWINNQ
-830 RQNIRFKSERGQKLL
+830 RQKVTQ
-845 QIGMRFENK
+845 
-854 FLSWE
+854 
-859 YYYDLAK
+859 
-866 AYYEHYGDL
+866 
-875 EIKQNFKTDNGYEY
+875 
-889 DENGQINLGQ
+889 
-899 WIDRQRRRTSLE
+899 E
-911 SERGQKLL
+911 SEQGQKLL

-939 KTYYEYYGNLDIR
+939 KAYYEHHGNLEI
-952 QRFKTNNG
+952 QARFKTNNG
-960 YEDSRDGKINL
+960 YEYDETGKINL
-971 GAWLTNQRRMVTQD
+971 GIWIFNQRQKILPE
-985 SEKGRFLTKIGMVW
+985 SEKGQKLLQIGMRFGNKFLSWDEMYNLAKTYYEYHGNLEIKQTFKTDNGYEQSKNGKINLGFWIHTQRKNLTPESEKGQRLLQIGMRFENKYLSWDEMYNLAQVYYEHHGNLDMPAEFKTNNGYERSKNGKINLGSWIRTQRKNITPESEQGQKLLQIGMRFDNKKLSWEEMYDYAKIYYEHHGDLEVQQKFKTNNGYEYSEFGTINLGTWIFRQRERVILESEQGQKLLQIGMRFDNKKLSWEKMYDYAKIYYEHHGDLEVQQKFKTNNGYEYDETGKINLGQWIATQRKTTIQDSKRGRLLTKIGMVW

-1005 NQIQEICNVN
+1005 NQVQEICNVN

-1040 LKANSVNLIDN
+1040 LKANNVNLTDN

-1082 LSKSKD
+1082 LDKNKSKG
-1088 KKLVRKPKDN
+1088 V

>member
-9 LYDHNIESYEKIVE
+9 LYNHNIESYEKIVKA
-23 SFEKENIVGIVHA
+23 FEKENIVGIVHA
-36 TGTGKSYNALQLALD
+36 TGTGKSYNAMQLALD

-75 DNPNLDL
+75 DNPNLDIE
-82 KKDFPNL
+82 KDFPNL

-155 PYERDMA
+155 LYERDMT

-169 FSNKIVSKYDLCD
+169 FSNKIVSRYDLYD

-204 EEHLESKINKL
+204 EEHIESKISKL
-215 PQESTEYKEYMLILR
+215 SQESTEYKEYTLILR

-243 NILKKTLKPNGKYIY
+243 NILKKILKPNGKYIY

-311 YNDKDLNWQ
+311 YNDKDLNGQ

-389 NLCRQKETP
+389 NLCIEKDIP
-398 IKENISKEELIEKLI
+398 IKENITKEELIEKLI
-413 APIVIDLTNNYGYI
+413 APVVIDLTNNYEYI

-435 DRVKEI
+435 DREKEI
-441 QKHNSTNTKR
+441 QKHNSTNTER

-458 SFDIEIENEDIFE
+458 SFDIEIENQDIFE
-471 MLKRL
+471 MLTRL
-476 NERLTMTWEDY
+476 NERLTMTWE
-487 YDLAKKYYEHHGDL
+487 
-501 EVSGRFKTNNGYEYS
+501 
-516 EFGIINLGTW
+516 
-526 IYRQRRTLLPDS
+526 
-538 EQGKKLAQIGMRFE
+538 
-552 NIINTLSW
+552 
-560 EEMYDY
+560 
-566 AKKYYQHHGDLEI
+566 
-579 KQNFKTNNGYEYN
+579 
-592 EFGIINLGY
+592 
-601 WINNQKRRVLPESE
+601 
-615 KGQKLLQIGM
+615 
-625 QFKKKCLS
+625 
-633 WEDYYDLAKIYYEHH
+633 
-648 GNLEVQTKFKT
+648 
-659 NNGYEYSEFGTINLG
+659 
-674 AWIYRQRQNIRF
+674 
-686 KSERGQK
+686 
-693 LLKIGMCFGNKC
+693 
-705 LSWDEMYDLA
+705 
-715 KIYYEYH
+715 
-722 GNLNVSKKFKT
+722 
-733 NNGYEFDENGIINL
+733 
-747 GYWIANQKRR
+747 
-757 ILPESEQG
+757 
-765 QKLLQIGMRFEN
+765 
-777 IINTLSWDEMY
+777 EMY
-788 EYAKKYYEHYGD
+788 EYAKKYYKHHGN
-800 LEVQAIFK
+800 LEVPYNFK
-808 TNNGYEY
+808 TNNGYEQ
-815 SEFGKISLGAWIHRQ
+815 SENGKIKLGYWINNQ
-830 RQNIRFKSERGQKLL
+830 RQKVTQ
-845 QIGMRFENK
+845 
-854 FLSWE
+854 
-859 YYYDLAK
+859 
-866 AYYEHYGDL
+866 
-875 EIKQNFKTDNGYEY
+875 
-889 DENGQINLGQ
+889 
-899 WIDRQRRRTSLE
+899 E
-911 SERGQKLL
+911 SEQGQKLL

-939 KTYYEYYGNLDIR
+939 KAYYEHHGNLEI
-952 QRFKTNNG
+952 QARFKTNNG
-960 YEDSRDGKINL
+960 YEYDETGKINL
-971 GAWLTNQRRMVTQD
+971 GIWIFNQRQKILPE
-985 SEKGRFLTKIGMVW
+985 SEKGQKLLQIGMRFGNKFLSWDEMYNLAKTYYEYHGNLEIKQTFKTDNGYEQSKNGKINLGFWIHTQRKNLTPESEKGQRLLQIGMRFENKYLSWDEMYNLAQVYYEHHGNLDMPAEFKTNNGYERSKNGKINLGSWIRTQRKNITPESEQGQKLLQIGMRFDNKKLSWEEMYDYAKIYYEHHGDLEVQQKFKTNNGYEYSEFGTINLGTWIFRQRERVILESEQGQKLLQIGMRFDNKKLSWEKMYDYAKKYYEHHGDLEVQQKFKTNNGYEYDETGKINLGQWIATQRKTTIQDSKRGRLLTKIGMVW

-1005 NQIQEICNVN
+1005 NQVQEICNVN

-1034 VSKIEY
+1034 VSKIGY
-1040 LKANSVNLIDN
+1040 LKANNIKLTDN

-1061 NSVDLEKEYG
+1061 NSVDLEKQYG
-1071 ISFEDLISTYY
+1071 ISFEDLITNYY
-1082 LSKSKD
+1082 LEKNKSKG
-1088 KKLVRKPKDN
+1088 V

>member
-9 LYDHNIESYEKIVE
+9 LYDHNIESYEKIVKA
-23 SFEKENIVGIVHA
+23 FEKENIVGIVHA

-75 DNPNLDL
+75 DNPNLDIE
-82 KKDFPNL
+82 KNFPNL

-124 VWGSRINTLIETHED
+124 VWGSRINTLIETHKD

-169 FSNKIVSKYDLCD
+169 FSNKIVSRYDLCD

-204 EEHLESKINKL
+204 EERIESKISKL
-215 PQESTEYKEYMLILR
+215 SQESTEYKEYTLILR

-311 YNDKDLNWQ
+311 YNDKDLNGQ

-375 MYNEYETYSKEELI
+375 MYNKYETYSKEELI
-389 NLCRQKETP
+389 NLCIEKDIP
-398 IKENISKEELIEKLI
+398 IKENITKEELIEKLI
-413 APIVIDLTNNYGYI
+413 APVVIDLTNNYEYI

-435 DRVKEI
+435 DREKEI
-441 QKHNSTNTKR
+441 QKHNSTNTER

-458 SFDIEIENEDIFE
+458 SFDIEIENQDIFE
-471 MLKRL
+471 MLTRL
-476 NERLTMTWEDY
+476 NERLTMTWE
-487 YDLAKKYYEHHGDL
+487 
-501 EVSGRFKTNNGYEYS
+501 
-516 EFGIINLGTW
+516 
-526 IYRQRRTLLPDS
+526 
-538 EQGKKLAQIGMRFE
+538 
-552 NIINTLSW
+552 
-560 EEMYDY
+560 
-566 AKKYYQHHGDLEI
+566 
-579 KQNFKTNNGYEYN
+579 
-592 EFGIINLGY
+592 
-601 WINNQKRRVLPESE
+601 
-615 KGQKLLQIGM
+615 
-625 QFKKKCLS
+625 
-633 WEDYYDLAKIYYEHH
+633 
-648 GNLEVQTKFKT
+648 
-659 NNGYEYSEFGTINLG
+659 
-674 AWIYRQRQNIRF
+674 
-686 KSERGQK
+686 
-693 LLKIGMCFGNKC
+693 
-705 LSWDEMYDLA
+705 
-715 KIYYEYH
+715 
-722 GNLNVSKKFKT
+722 
-733 NNGYEFDENGIINL
+733 
-747 GYWIANQKRR
+747 
-757 ILPESEQG
+757 
-765 QKLLQIGMRFEN
+765 
-777 IINTLSWDEMY
+777 EMY
-788 EYAKKYYEHYGD
+788 EYAKKYYKHHGN
-800 LEVQAIFK
+800 LEVPYNFK
-808 TNNGYEY
+808 TNNGYEQ
-815 SEFGKISLGAWIHRQ
+815 SENGKIKLGYWINNQ
-830 RQNIRFKSERGQKLL
+830 RQKVTQ
-845 QIGMRFENK
+845 
-854 FLSWE
+854 
-859 YYYDLAK
+859 
-866 AYYEHYGDL
+866 
-875 EIKQNFKTDNGYEY
+875 
-889 DENGQINLGQ
+889 
-899 WIDRQRRRTSLE
+899 E
-911 SERGQKLL
+911 SEQGQKLL

-939 KTYYEYYGNLDIR
+939 KAYYEHHGNLEI
-952 QRFKTNNG
+952 QARFKTNNG
-960 YEDSRDGKINL
+960 YEYDETGKINL
-971 GAWLTNQRRMVTQD
+971 GIWIFNQRQKILPE
-985 SEKGRFLTKIGMVW
+985 SEKGQKLLQIGMRFGNKFLSWDEMYNLAKTYYEYHGNLEIKQTFKTDNGYEQSKNGKINLGFWIHTQRKSLTPESEKGQKLLQIGMRFENKYLSWDEMYNLAQVYYEHHGNLDLPAEFKTNNGYERSKNGKINLGSWIRTQRKNITPESEQGQKLLQIGMRFDNKKLSWEEMYDYAKIYYEHHGDLEVQQKFKTNNGYEYSEFGTINLGTWIFRQRERVILESEQGQKLLQIGMRFDNKKLNWEKMYDYAKIYYEHHGDLEVQQKFKTNNGYEYDETGKINLGQWIATQRKTTIQDSKRGRLLTKIGMVW

-1005 NQIQEICNVN
+1005 NQVQEICNVN

-1034 VSKIEY
+1034 VSKIGY
-1040 LKANSVNLIDN
+1040 LKANNIKLTDN

-1061 NSVDLEKEYG
+1061 NSVDLEKKYG
-1071 ISFEDLISTYY
+1071 ISFEDLITTYY
-1082 LSKSKD
+1082 LD
-1088 KKLVRKPKDN
+1088 KNKNKGV

>member
-9 LYDHNIESYEKIVE
+9 LYNHNIESYEKIVE

-36 TGTGKSYNALQLALD
+36 TGTGKSYNVLQLALD

-75 DNPNLDL
+75 DNQNLDL
-82 KKDFPNL
+82 KRDFPNL

-311 YNDKDLNWQ
+311 YNDKDLNGQ

-375 MYNEYETYSKEELI
+375 MYNKYETYSKEELI
-389 NLCRQKETP
+389 DLCREKDIP
-398 IKENISKEELIEKLI
+398 VKENITKEELIEKLI
-413 APIVIDLTNNYGYI
+413 APVVIDLTNNYEYI

-435 DRVKEI
+435 DKVKEI
-441 QKHNSTNTKR
+441 QKHNSTNTER

-458 SFDIEIENEDIFE
+458 SFDIEIENQDIFE
-471 MLKRL
+471 MLTRL
-476 NERLTMTWEDY
+476 NERLTMTWEEMYEYAKKYYKHHGNLEVPYNFKTNNGYEFNENGLINLGNWILKQRQNVLSESERGQKLLQIGMRFGNKYLSWEDY
-487 YDLAKKYYEHHGDL
+487 YDLAKAYYEHHGNL
-501 EVSGRFKTNNGYEYS
+501 EIQTRFKTNNGYEYD
-516 EFGIINLGTW
+516 ETGKINLGIW
-526 IYRQRRTLLPDS
+526 IFNQRQ
-538 EQGKKLAQIGMRFE
+538 KI
-552 NIINTLSW
+552 
-560 EEMYDY
+560 
-566 AKKYYQHHGDLEI
+566 
-579 KQNFKTNNGYEYN
+579 
-592 EFGIINLGY
+592 
-601 WINNQKRRVLPESE
+601 LPESE

-625 QFKKKCLS
+625 RFGNKFLSWDEMYNLAKTYYEYHGNLEIKQTFKTDNGYEQSKNGKINLGFWIYTQRKSLTPESEKGQKLLQIGMRFENKYLS
-633 WEDYYDLAKIYYEHH
+633 WEEMYDYAKIYYEHH
-648 GNLEVQTKFKT
+648 GNLDVPAEFKTNNGYERSKNGKINLGSWIRTQRKNITPESEQGQKLLQIGMRFDNKKLSWEEMYDYAKIYYEHHGDLEVQQKFKT

-674 AWIYRQRQNIRF
+674 TWIFRQR
-686 KSERGQK
+686 ER
-693 LLKIGMCFGNKC
+693 
-705 LSWDEMYDLA
+705 
-715 KIYYEYH
+715 
-722 GNLNVSKKFKT
+722 V
-733 NNGYEFDENGIINL
+733 
-747 GYWIANQKRR
+747 
-757 ILPESEQG
+757 ILESEQG
-765 QKLLQIGMRFEN
+765 QKLLQIGMRFDN
-777 IINTLSWDEMY
+777 KKLSWEEMY
-788 EYAKKYYEHYGD
+788 DYAKIYYEHHGD
-800 LEVQAIFK
+800 LEVQQKFK

-815 SEFGKISLGAWIHRQ
+815 DETGK
-830 RQNIRFKSERGQKLL
+830 
-845 QIGMRFENK
+845 
-854 FLSWE
+854 
-859 YYYDLAK
+859 
-866 AYYEHYGDL
+866 
-875 EIKQNFKTDNGYEY
+875 
-889 DENGQINLGQ
+889 INLGQ
-899 WIDRQRRRTSLE
+899 WIATQR
-911 SERGQKLL
+911 
-919 QIGMRFENKYLSWED
+919 
-934 YYDLA
+934 
-939 KTYYEYYGNLDIR
+939 KTTI
-952 QRFKTNNG
+952 
-960 YEDSRDGKINL
+960 
-971 GAWLTNQRRMVTQD
+971 QD
-985 SEKGRFLTKIGMVW
+985 SKKGRLLTKIGMVW
-999 NIKNNQ
+999 SIKSNKNQ
-1005 NQIQEICNVN
+1005 VQEICNVN

-1034 VSKIEY
+1034 ISKIEY
-1040 LKANSVNLIDN
+1040 LKDSNIKLTDN
-1051 SGKLHQIFNI
+1051 TGKLHQIFNI
-1061 NSVDLEKEYG
+1061 NSVDLEKQYG
-1071 ISFEDLISTYY
+1071 ISFEDLITTYY
-1082 LSKSKD
+1082 LDKNKSKG
-1088 KKLVRKPKDN
+1088 V

>member
-1 MSNYNLLG
+1 MSNYKLLG

-36 TGTGKSYNALQLALD
+36 TGTGKSYNVLQLALD

-75 DNPNLDL
+75 DNPNLDIE
-82 KKDFPNL
+82 KDFPNL

-124 VWGSRINTLIETHED
+124 VWGSRVNTLIETHED

-169 FSNKIVSKYDLCD
+169 FSNKIVSRYDLCD

-215 PQESTEYKEYMLILR
+215 PQESIEYKEYMLILK

-280 YLKTFIEEEDIEVY
+280 YLKTFIEEKDIEIY

-301 ELGTENREAF
+301 ELGTKNREAF
-311 YNDKDLNWQ
+311 YNDKDLKEQ

-375 MYNEYETYSKEELI
+375 MYNKYETYSKEELI
-389 NLCRQKETP
+389 NLCRQKDIP
-398 IKENISKEELIEKLI
+398 VKENISKEELIEKLI
-413 APIVIDLTNNYGYI
+413 APVVIDLTNNYEYI
-427 KELENNLK
+427 KELESNLK

-441 QKHNSTNTKR
+441 QKHNGTNTIR
-451 KIKLLDT
+451 KIKLFDT

-476 NERLTMTWEDY
+476 NEKLTMTWEDY
-487 YDLAKKYYEHHGDL
+487 YDLAKAYYEHHGDLEIKQTFKTNNGYEYDENGTINLGQWIERQRRRITPESEQGKKLLQIGMRFKNIRNRLSWEEMYNYAKKYYEHHGDL
-501 EVSGRFKTNNGYEYS
+501 EVSVKFKTNNGYEYD
-516 EFGIINLGTW
+516 ENGTINLGQW
-526 IYRQRRTLLPDS
+526 IFTQRKTLKQESKRRQKLL
-538 EQGKKLAQIGMRFE
+538 QIGMRFE
-552 NIINTLSW
+552 NKIKILSW
-560 EEMYDY
+560 EEMYNY
-566 AKKYYQHHGDLEI
+566 AKKYYEHHGDLEVSA
-579 KQNFKTNNGYEYN
+579 KFKTNNGYEYDEN
-592 EFGIINLGY
+592 GTINLGTWIFRQREKVIPESERGQKLSQIGMRFENKYLSWEEMYNYAKKYYEHYGNLEVPAKFKTNNGYVRSKDGIINLGY
-601 WINNQKRRVLPESE
+601 WISSQRQRTSLESKR
-615 KGQKLLQIGM
+615 GQKLLQIGM
-625 QFKKKCLS
+625 RFENKRSTLS
-633 WEDYYDLAKIYYEHH
+633 WKDYYDLAKVYYEHH
-648 GNLEVQTKFKT
+648 GNLEVPAKFKT
-659 NNGYEYSEFGTINLG
+659 NNGYEYDENGTINLG
-674 AWIYRQRQNIRF
+674 QWISNQRQR
-686 KSERGQK
+686 
-693 LLKIGMCFGNKC
+693 L
-705 LSWDEMYDLA
+705 
-715 KIYYEYH
+715 
-722 GNLNVSKKFKT
+722 
-733 NNGYEFDENGIINL
+733 
-747 GYWIANQKRR
+747 R
-757 ILPESEQG
+757 ITPESEQG

-777 IINTLSWDEMY
+777 IKSTLGWEGMY
-788 EYAKKYYEHYGD
+788 EYAKKYYKHHGN
-800 LEVQAIFK
+800 LEILYYFK

-815 SEFGKISLGAWIHRQ
+815 
-830 RQNIRFKSERGQKLL
+830 
-845 QIGMRFENK
+845 
-854 FLSWE
+854 
-859 YYYDLAK
+859 
-866 AYYEHYGDL
+866 
-875 EIKQNFKTDNGYEY
+875 
-889 DENGQINLGQ
+889 DE
-899 WIDRQRRRTSLE
+899 
-911 SERGQKLL
+911 
-919 QIGMRFENKYLSWED
+919 
-934 YYDLA
+934 
-939 KTYYEYYGNLDIR
+939 
-952 QRFKTNNG
+952 
-960 YEDSRDGKINL
+960 DGKINL
-971 GAWLTNQRRMVTQD
+971 GYWISNQRQKTSQN
-985 SEKGRFLTKIGMVW
+985 SKEGRLLTKIGMVW

-1005 NQIQEICNVN
+1005 NQVQEICNVN
-1015 NININVNKDILSH
+1015 NVNINVNKDILSH

-1040 LKANSVNLIDN
+1040 LKANNIKLTDS

-1061 NSVDLEKEYG
+1061 NSVDLEKQYG
-1071 ISFEDLISTYY
+1071 ISFEDLITNYY
-1082 LSKSKD
+1082 LEKNKSKG
-1088 KKLVRKPKDN
+1088 V

>member
-1 MSNYNLLG
+1 MSNYKLLG

-75 DNPNLDL
+75 DNQNLDL
-82 KKDFPNL
+82 KRDFPNL

-169 FSNKIVSKYDLCD
+169 FSNKIVSRYDLCD

-204 EEHLESKINKL
+204 EEHIESKINKL
-215 PQESTEYKEYMLILR
+215 PQESIEYKEYTLILK

-280 YLKTFIEEEDIEVY
+280 YLKEFINEEDIEVY

-301 ELGTENREAF
+301 ELGIKNREAF
-311 YNDKDLNWQ
+311 YNDKDLNGQ

-362 LGRALSVRGNTLE
+362 LGRALSVRGNTLK
-375 MYNEYETYSKEELI
+375 MYNKYETYSKEELI
-389 NLCRQKETP
+389 TLCRQKDIP
-398 IKENISKEELIEKLI
+398 VKENISKEELIEKLI
-413 APIVIDLTNNYGYI
+413 APIVIDLTNNYEYI

-435 DRVKEI
+435 NRVKKI
-441 QKHNSTNTKR
+441 QKQNGTDTKR
-451 KIKLLDT
+451 KIKLFDT

-487 YDLAKKYYEHHGDL
+487 YNLAKAYYEHHGDL
-501 EVSGRFKTNNGYEYS
+501 EIPKDFKTNNGYEY
-516 EFGIINLGTW
+516 
-526 IYRQRRTLLPDS
+526 D
-538 EQGKKLAQIGMRFE
+538 E
-552 NIINTLSW
+552 N
-560 EEMYDY
+560 
-566 AKKYYQHHGDLEI
+566 GRI
-579 KQNFKTNNGYEYN
+579 K
-592 EFGIINLGY
+592 LGY
-601 WINNQKRRVLPESE
+601 WIS
-615 KGQKLLQIGM
+615 
-625 QFKKKCLS
+625 
-633 WEDYYDLAKIYYEHH
+633 
-648 GNLEVQTKFKT
+648 
-659 NNGYEYSEFGTINLG
+659 
-674 AWIYRQRQNIRF
+674 RQRQN
-686 KSERGQK
+686 
-693 LLKIGMCFGNKC
+693 
-705 LSWDEMYDLA
+705 
-715 KIYYEYH
+715 
-722 GNLNVSKKFKT
+722 T
-733 NNGYEFDENGIINL
+733 
-747 GYWIANQKRR
+747 
-757 ILPESEQG
+757 
-765 QKLLQIGMRFEN
+765 
-777 IINTLSWDEMY
+777 T
-788 EYAKKYYEHYGD
+788 
-800 LEVQAIFK
+800 
-808 TNNGYEY
+808 
-815 SEFGKISLGAWIHRQ
+815 
-830 RQNIRFKSERGQKLL
+830 
-845 QIGMRFENK
+845 
-854 FLSWE
+854 
-859 YYYDLAK
+859 
-866 AYYEHYGDL
+866 
-875 EIKQNFKTDNGYEY
+875 
-889 DENGQINLGQ
+889 
-899 WIDRQRRRTSLE
+899 LE

-919 QIGMRFENKYLSWED
+919 QIGMRFKTKQNLSWED

-939 KTYYEYYGNLDIR
+939 KKYYKHHGNLEVPYNFKTNNGYDQSENGKIKLGYWINNQRQKVTQESEQCQKLLQIKMRFDNKKLSWNETYKYAKAYYEHYGNLEIPRNFKTNNGYDYDKDGIHLGEWINKQRSIVILESERGQKLSQIGMIFTKIR
-952 QRFKTNNG
+952 STLSWNEMYEYAKIYYEHHGNLEVRQKFKTNNG
-960 YEDSRDGKINL
+960 YEQSENGKIKLGVWIYTQRKTLKPESERGQKLSQIGMRFTKIRSTLSWNEMYEYAKIYYEHHGNLEAPQNFKTNNGYEYNEDGKINL
-971 GAWLTNQRRMVTQD
+971 GNWIRNRRAKTPQD
-985 SEKGRFLTKIGMVW
+985 SKEGRLLTKIGMVW
-999 NIKNNQ
+999 NTRSNKNQ
-1005 NQIQEICNVN
+1005 VQEICNVN
-1015 NININVNKDILSH
+1015 GINIRVNKDILSH

-1040 LKANSVNLIDN
+1040 LKANNIKLTDS

-1061 NSVDLEKEYG
+1061 NSVDLEKQYG
-1071 ISFEDLISTYY
+1071 ISFEDLITTYY
-1082 LSKSKD
+1082 LDKNKSKG
-1088 KKLVRKPKDN
+1088 V

>member
-9 LYDHNIESYEKIVE
+9 LYDHNIESYEKIVKA
-23 SFEKENIVGIVHA
+23 FEKENIVGIVHA

-75 DNPNLDL
+75 DNPNLDIE
-82 KKDFPNL
+82 KNFPNL

-124 VWGSRINTLIETHED
+124 VWGSRINTLIETHEN

-169 FSNKIVSKYDLCD
+169 FSNKIVSRYDLCD

-215 PQESTEYKEYMLILR
+215 SQESTEYKEYTLILR

-280 YLKTFIEEEDIEVY
+280 YLKTFIEEKDIEIY

-301 ELGTENREAF
+301 ELGTKNREAF
-311 YNDKDLNWQ
+311 YNDKDLKEQ

-375 MYNEYETYSKEELI
+375 MYNKYETYSKEELI
-389 NLCRQKETP
+389 NLCRQKDIP
-398 IKENISKEELIEKLI
+398 VKENISKEELIEKLI
-413 APIVIDLTNNYGYI
+413 APVVIDLTNNYEYI
-427 KELENNLK
+427 KELESNLK

-441 QKHNSTNTKR
+441 QKHNGTNTIR
-451 KIKLLDT
+451 KIKLFDT

-476 NERLTMTWEDY
+476 NEKLTMTWEDY
-487 YDLAKKYYEHHGDL
+487 YDLAKAYYEHHGDLEIKQTFKTNNGYEYDENGTINLGQWIERQRRRITPESEQGKKLLQIGMRFKNIRNRLSWEEMYNYAKKYYEHHGDL
-501 EVSGRFKTNNGYEYS
+501 EVS
-516 EFGIINLGTW
+516 
-526 IYRQRRTLLPDS
+526 
-538 EQGKKLAQIGMRFE
+538 
-552 NIINTLSW
+552 
-560 EEMYDY
+560 
-566 AKKYYQHHGDLEI
+566 
-579 KQNFKTNNGYEYN
+579 
-592 EFGIINLGY
+592 
-601 WINNQKRRVLPESE
+601 V
-615 KGQKLLQIGM
+615 
-625 QFKKKCLS
+625 
-633 WEDYYDLAKIYYEHH
+633 
-648 GNLEVQTKFKT
+648 KFKT
-659 NNGYEYSEFGTINLG
+659 NNGYEYDENGTINLG
-674 AWIYRQRQNIRF
+674 QWIFTQR
-686 KSERGQK
+686 KT
-693 LLKIGMCFGNKC
+693 LKQE
-705 LSWDEMYDLA
+705 S
-715 KIYYEYH
+715 
-722 GNLNVSKKFKT
+722 
-733 NNGYEFDENGIINL
+733 
-747 GYWIANQKRR
+747 KRR
-757 ILPESEQG
+757 

-777 IINTLSWDEMY
+777 IKSTLGWEGMY
-788 EYAKKYYEHYGD
+788 EYAKKYYKHHGN
-800 LEVQAIFK
+800 LEILYYFK

-815 SEFGKISLGAWIHRQ
+815 
-830 RQNIRFKSERGQKLL
+830 
-845 QIGMRFENK
+845 
-854 FLSWE
+854 
-859 YYYDLAK
+859 
-866 AYYEHYGDL
+866 
-875 EIKQNFKTDNGYEY
+875 
-889 DENGQINLGQ
+889 DE
-899 WIDRQRRRTSLE
+899 
-911 SERGQKLL
+911 
-919 QIGMRFENKYLSWED
+919 
-934 YYDLA
+934 
-939 KTYYEYYGNLDIR
+939 
-952 QRFKTNNG
+952 
-960 YEDSRDGKINL
+960 DGKINL
-971 GAWLTNQRRMVTQD
+971 GYWISNQRKKTPQN
-985 SEKGRFLTKIGMVW
+985 SKEGRLLTKIGMVW
-999 NIKNNQ
+999 SIKNNQ
-1005 NQIQEICNVN
+1005 NQVQEICNVN

-1040 LKANSVNLIDN
+1040 LKNNNIKLTDN
-1051 SGKLHQIFNI
+1051 TGKLHQIFNI
-1061 NSVDLEKEYG
+1061 NSVDLEKQYG
-1071 ISFEDLISTYY
+1071 ISFEDLITNYY
-1082 LSKSKD
+1082 LEKNKSKG
-1088 KKLVRKPKDN
+1088 V